1 MSMNVSSYSIKNP
14 LVAILLFVLLT
25 IGGIFGFKQMK
36 VQQFPDIDF
45 PAVVVTVTLPG
56 AAPAQLESDIAKKI
70 ENKLTSI
77 DGVKHIRS
85 SIQTGAATIVTE
97 FVLEKDIQEAV
108 DDVRSAV
115 GEVRGDLPAAAN
127 DPIITKVST
136 SGFPIVTYSVS
147 ADNMSIEDLS
157 WFVDDTIT
165 KRLSDIP
172 GVGSVSRI
180 GGLQREITVAADPIA
195 LSGLQ
200 FSIAQLSNQIAGI
213 QQDSSGGEAEVGK
226 TTQTIRVM
234 GAVERAGE
242 LNTLQIAVPTGGTQ
256 ALGRMAT
263 VTDGAADQSSIAK
276 LDDQTVVAF
285 NIVRSR
291 GASEV
296 EVMAR
301 VDAELA
307 KLQADVSTIE
317 IEKVSDLVTPI
328 SEDYKASLTM
338 LIEGGILAVIVVF
351 LFLRNIR
358 ATIVA
363 AVALPLSV
371 IPTFLGM
378 YLFDFSLNII
388 SLLALSLVVG
398 VLVDDAIVEVENIMR
413 HLRMGKTPYQAA
425 MEAADEIGLA
435 VVATTFTLIA
445 VFLPTAFMGGVVG
458 QFFRQFGWTAAIAIF
473 ASLMVAR
480 LITPMMAAYML
491 RPEKQ
496 QVETQGATMTWYL
509 KVVTWTLHHRSLTM
523 GATLVLFVASLALVK
538 LLPTAFIPDDDFD
551 QTRVSIE
558 MTPDVELADT
568 ERIAALASARILQ
581 LPEVTNIF
589 TSVGEAQATMDSS
602 TSGGGKNKNIASL
615 DIVLVPRADREIKK
629 QVEQKISAILAEVP
643 SARFSV
649 GLSSGGESGYN
660 FSLTSTNPQLLE
672 QTVQQIMSEVR
683 ALPIAGDVTSDRSLP
698 RQELTVIPDRLAMA
712 DFGVTTQDIA
722 TTLRIATVGD
732 YEQRLSKL
740 NLDTRQIP
748 IVVRLPD
755 IAKQNINQLEGLY
768 VPSSRPD
775 GQGVR
780 VGDVAALEFGVG
792 PAQIT
797 RLDRERAISVT
808 IQPGSGELGE
818 LVTAVKSTPTM
829 QNLPPSMTIIEQGQA
844 ENMAELFNGFV
855 IAMSVGI
862 ICIFGVLILL
872 FGKILQPFTILM
884 ALPLS
889 IGGAFVGLVITN
901 SSLSMPSMI
910 GFIMLMGIATKNSI
924 LLVDY
929 ALIAQRLGLPR
940 FEAIIDS
947 CRKRARPIIMTTI
960 AMGAG
965 MLPLVFG
972 WGDADPTFRRP
983 MAAAVLGGLVTSTL
997 LSLVVIPVVYTLM
1010 DDVSGWFTK
1019 WLTPQGKDEPE
1030 STNDTINDTMT
1041 DEPL

>member
-1 MSMNVSSYSIKNP
+1 MSLNVSAYSIKNP
-14 LVAILLFVLLT
+14 LVAILLFILLT
-25 IGGIFGFKQMK
+25 LGGIYGFMKMK
-36 VQQFPDIDF
+36 VQQFPDIDL

-56 AAPAQLESDIAKKI
+56 AAPSQLENDIAKKI

-77 DGVKHIRS
+77 EGIKHIRTTL
-85 SIQTGAATIVTE
+85 QTGAATMVTE

-136 SGFPIVTYSVS
+136 AGFPVVTYSV
-147 ADNMSIEDLS
+147 AAENMNVEDLS
-157 WFVDDTIT
+157 WFVDDTVT

-172 GVGSVSRI
+172 GVSTVSRI
-180 GGLQREITVAADPIA
+180 GGLQREITVAADPIT
-195 LSGLQ
+195 LSGLKL
-200 FSIAQLSNQIAGI
+200 SITQLSNQITGI

-226 TTQTIRVM
+226 TTQTIRVL
-234 GAVERAGE
+234 GAVERASE
-242 LNTLQIAVPTGGTQ
+242 LNDLQVAIPAGGTQ
-256 ALGRMAT
+256 ALGRMAQI
-263 VTDGAADQSSIAK
+263 TDGAADPSSIAK
-276 LDDQTVVAF
+276 LDGQTVVAF
-285 NIVRSR
+285 NITRSR

-296 EVMAR
+296 EVMEL

-307 KLQADVSTIE
+307 KLSADVGNIT
-317 IEKVSDLVTPI
+317 IEKVYDRATPI
-328 SEDYKASLTM
+328 AEDYQASLRM
-338 LIEGGILAVIVVF
+338 LIEGGLLAVVVVF

-378 YLFDFSLNII
+378 YLFGFSLNII
-388 SLLALSLVVG
+388 SLLALSLVIG
-398 VLVDDAIVEVENIMR
+398 VLVDDAIVEVENIIR
-413 HLRMGKTPYQAA
+413 HLRMGKTPYEAA

-445 VFLPTAFMGGVVG
+445 VFLPTAFMGGIVG
-458 QFFRQFGWTAAIAIF
+458 QFFRQFGWTAALSIF

-480 LITPMMAAYML
+480 LITPMMAAYIL
-491 RPEKQ
+491 RPEKKH
-496 QVETQGATMTWYL
+496 VEKQSALMGWYL
-509 KVVTWTLHHRSLTM
+509 KIVAWTLHHRWLTM
-523 GATLVLFVASLALVK
+523 GATLVLFVASLMLVK
-538 LLPTAFIPDDDFD
+538 LLPTSFIPDNDID
-551 QTRVSIE
+551 QTRVAIE
-558 MTPDVELADT
+558 LTPDVALEDT
-568 ERIAALASARILQ
+568 ERVAALASERILAMS
-581 LPEVTNIF
+581 EVTNIF
-589 TSVGEAQATMDSS
+589 TSVGEAQASMDSNS
-602 TSGGGKNKNIASL
+602 SGGKAENIAGL
-615 DIVLVPRADREIKK
+615 DIVLAPRAERGSKQEIER
-629 QVEQKISAILAEVP
+629 QISSLLAEVP
-643 SARFSV
+643 GARFTV

-660 FSLTSTNPQLLE
+660 FSMTSTNPQLLE
-672 QTVQQIMSEVR
+672 QTAQQIMSEIR
-683 ALPIAGDVTSDRSLP
+683 GLPSAGSVTSDRSLP
-698 RQELTVIPDRLAMA
+698 RQELTVTPDRLAMA
-712 DFGVTTQDIA
+712 DKGVTTQDIA
-722 TTLRIATVGD
+722 TTLRVATVGD

-748 IVVRLPD
+748 IVIRLPD
-755 IAKQNINQLEGLY
+755 VAKQNVSQLEGLY
-768 VPSSRPD
+768 VPSSLPA

-780 VGDVAALEFGVG
+780 VGEVASLDFGTG
-792 PAQIT
+792 PAQIS
-797 RLDRERAISVT
+797 RLDRERAISITV
-808 IQPGSGELGE
+808 QPASGELGD
-818 LVTAVKSTPTM
+818 LVQAVKSVPAM
-829 QNLPPSMTIIEQGQA
+829 QQLPPSITIIDQGQA
-844 ENMAELFNGFV
+844 ENMAELFSGFV
-855 IAMSVGI
+855 IAMSVGVV
-862 ICIFGVLILL
+862 CILGVLILL
-872 FGKILQPFTILM
+872 FGRILQPFTILM

-929 ALIAQRLGLPR
+929 ALIAQRRGLAR
-940 FEAIIDS
+940 FEAIIDA

-1010 DDVSGWFTK
+1010 DDLSGWFAK
-1019 WLTPQGKDEPE
+1019 WLVPSGKEQ
-1030 STNDTINDTMT
+1030 TTT
-1041 DEPL
+1041 DSKV

>member
-1 MSMNVSSYSIKNP
+1 MSLNVSAYSIKNP

-25 IGGIFGFKQMK
+25 LGGTYGFMKMK
-36 VQQFPDIDF
+36 VQQFPDIDL

-56 AAPAQLESDIAKKI
+56 AAPSQLENDIAKKI

-77 DGVKHIRS
+77 EGVSHIRTTL
-85 SIQTGAATIVTE
+85 QTGAATMATE

-136 SGFPIVTYSVS
+136 AGFPVVTYSVAS
-147 ADNMSIEDLS
+147 DNMSVEDLS
-157 WFVDDTIT
+157 WFVDDTVT

-172 GVGSVSRI
+172 GVSTVSRV

-195 LSGLQ
+195 LNGLKL
-200 FSIAQLSNQIAGI
+200 SISQLSQQIAGI
-213 QQDSSGGEAEVGK
+213 QQDSSGGEAEVGN
-226 TTQTIRVM
+226 TTQTIRVL
-234 GAVERAGE
+234 GAVERANE
-242 LNTLQIAVPTGGTQ
+242 LNDVQVAVPTGGTQ
-256 ALGRMAT
+256 ALGRMAQI
-263 VTDGAADQSSIAK
+263 TDGAADPSSIAK
-276 LDDQTVVAF
+276 LDGKTVVAF
-285 NIVRSR
+285 NITRSR

-296 EVMAR
+296 DVMGL
-301 VDAELA
+301 VDDELA
-307 KLQADVSTIE
+307 KLTADTGNIS
-317 IEKVSDLVTPI
+317 IEKVYDRATPI
-328 SEDYKASLTM
+328 AEDYEASLRM
-338 LIEGGILAVIVVF
+338 LIEGGILAVVVVF

-378 YLFDFSLNII
+378 YLFGFSLNII
-388 SLLALSLVVG
+388 SLLALSLVIG
-398 VLVDDAIVEVENIMR
+398 VLVDDAIVEVENIIR
-413 HLRMGKTPYQAA
+413 HLRMGKTPYEAA

-445 VFLPTAFMGGVVG
+445 VFLPTAFMGGIVG
-458 QFFRQFGWTAAIAIF
+458 QFFRQFGWTAALSIF

-480 LITPMMAAYML
+480 LITPMMAAYIL
-491 RPEKQ
+491 RPEKNH
-496 QVETQGATMTWYL
+496 VEKQSAMMGYYL
-509 KVVTWTLHHRSLTM
+509 KIVSWTLHHRWLTM
-523 GATLVLFVASLALVK
+523 GATLVLFVASLGLVK
-538 LLPTAFIPDDDFD
+538 LLPTAFIPDNDID
-551 QTRVSIE
+551 QTRVAIE
-558 MTPDVELADT
+558 LTPDVALADT
-568 ERIAALASARILQ
+568 ERVAALASERILAM
-581 LPEVTNIF
+581 PEVTNIF
-589 TSVGEAQATMDSS
+589 TSVGEAQASMGASDG
-602 TSGGGKNKNIASL
+602 GGGKAENIAGL
-615 DIVLVPRADREIKK
+615 DIVLAPRAERGTKQEI
-629 QVEQKISAILAEVP
+629 ERKISKLMAEVP
-643 SARFSV
+643 GARFTV

-672 QTVQQIMSEVR
+672 QTAQKIMTEIRS
-683 ALPIAGDVTSDRSLP
+683 LPSAGAVTSDRSLP
-698 RQELTVIPDRLAMA
+698 RQELTVTPDRLAMA
-712 DFGVTTQDIA
+712 DKGVTTQDIA
-722 TTLRIATVGD
+722 TTLRVATVGD

-755 IAKQNINQLEGLY
+755 VAKQNVSQLEGLY
-768 VPSSRPD
+768 VPSTMSA

-780 VGDVAALEFGVG
+780 VGEVAALNFGTG
-792 PAQIT
+792 PAQIS
-797 RLDRERAISVT
+797 RLDRERAISITV
-808 IQPGSGELGE
+808 QPADGELGD
-818 LVTAVKSTPTM
+818 LVQAVKSVPTM
-829 QNLPPSMTIIEQGQA
+829 QQLPPAITIIDQGQA
-844 ENMAELFNGFV
+844 ENMADLFSGFI
-855 IAMSVGI
+855 IAMSVGVV
-862 ICIFGVLILL
+862 CILGVLILL
-872 FGKILQPFTILM
+872 FGRLLQPFTILM

-929 ALIAQRLGLPR
+929 ALIAQRRGLAR
-940 FEAIIDS
+940 FEAIMDA

-1010 DDVSGWFTK
+1010 DDVSGWFAK
-1019 WLTPQGKDEPE
+1019 WLVPHGKQRD
-1030 STNDTINDTMT
+1030 IK
-1041 DEPL
+1041 

>member
-1 MSMNVSSYSIKNP
+1 MNLNVSSYSIKNP
-14 LVAILLFVLLT
+14 LVAILLFILLT
-25 IGGIFGFKQMK
+25 LGGIYGFMNMK
-36 VQQFPDIDF
+36 VQQFPDIDL

-56 AAPAQLESDIAKKI
+56 AAPSQLENDIAKKI
-70 ENKLTSI
+70 ENRITSI
-77 DGVKHIRS
+77 EGIKHIRTTL
-85 SIQTGAATIVTE
+85 QTGAATIASE

-115 GEVRGDLPAAAN
+115 GEVQGDLPAAAN

-136 SGFPIVTYSVS
+136 AGFPVITYSVA
-147 ADNMSIEDLS
+147 ADNMSVEDLS

-172 GVGSVSRI
+172 GVSSVGRI
-180 GGLQREITVAADPIA
+180 GGLEREITVAADPIA

-200 FSIAQLSNQIAGI
+200 FSIVQLSQQIAGI

-226 TTQTIRVM
+226 TTQTIRVL
-234 GAVERAGE
+234 GAVERADE
-242 LNTLQIAVPTGGTQ
+242 LNDLQITVPTTGTTQ
-256 ALGRMAT
+256 ALGRLAQI
-263 VTDGAADQSSIAK
+263 TDGAADPTSIAK
-276 LDDQTVVAF
+276 LDGKTVVAF
-285 NIVRSR
+285 DITRSR

-296 EVMAR
+296 EVMQL

-307 KLQADVSTIE
+307 KLNAEMSNISV
-317 IEKVSDLVTPI
+317 EKVYDRATPVA
-328 SEDYKASLTM
+328 EDYQASLKM

-351 LFLRNIR
+351 LFLRNVR
-358 ATIVA
+358 ATFVA

-371 IPTFLGM
+371 IPTFLAM

-388 SLLALSLVVG
+388 SLLALSLVIG
-398 VLVDDAIVEVENIMR
+398 VLVDDAIVEVENIIR
-413 HLRMGKTPYQAA
+413 HLRMGKTPYEAA

-473 ASLMVAR
+473 ASLLVAR
-480 LITPMMAAYML
+480 LITPMMAAYIL
-491 RPEKQ
+491 RPEKHR
-496 QVETQGATMTWYL
+496 VEKQSKTMDWYL
-509 KVVTWTLHHRSLTM
+509 KVVSWTLQHRWLTM
-523 GATLVLFVASLALVK
+523 GATLILFIASLTLVK
-538 LLPTAFIPDDDFD
+538 LLPTAFIPDNDID
-551 QTRVSIE
+551 QTRVAIE
-558 MTPDVELADT
+558 LTPDVALEDT
-568 ERIAALASARILQ
+568 ERVAAMASARILAI
-581 LPEVTNIF
+581 PGVTNIF
-589 TSVGEAQATMDSS
+589 TSVGEAQAAMDPNS
-602 TSGGGKNKNIASL
+602 TGGKSDNIGSL
-615 DIVLVPRADREIKK
+615 DIVLAPRAERQSKQEIEREI
-629 QVEQKISAILAEVP
+629 SRLLAEVP
-643 SARFSV
+643 SARFTV
-649 GLSSGGESGYN
+649 GLSSGGETGYN
-660 FSLTSTNPQLLE
+660 FSLTSTNPEVLE
-672 QTVQQIMSEVR
+672 QTAQQIMADIR
-683 ALPIAGDVTSDRSLP
+683 KLPMAGDVTSDRSLP
-698 RQELTVIPDRLAMA
+698 RQELTVTPDRLAMA
-712 DFGVTTQDIA
+712 DLGVTTQDIA

-732 YEQRLSKL
+732 YEQQLSKL

-755 IAKQNINQLEGLY
+755 VAKENVNQLEGLY
-768 VPSSRPD
+768 VPSNNPAA
-775 GQGVR
+775 QGVR
-780 VGDVAALEFGVG
+780 VSEVASLDFGTG
-792 PAQIT
+792 PAQIK
-797 RLDRERAISVT
+797 RLDRERAISITV
-808 IQPGSGELGE
+808 QPGDGELGE
-818 LVTAVKSTPTM
+818 LVQAVKNTTTM
-829 QNLPPSMTIIEQGQA
+829 QNIPSSITIIDQGQA
-844 ENMAELFNGFV
+844 ENMAELFSGFV

-862 ICIFGVLILL
+862 ICILGVLILL
-872 FGKILQPFTILM
+872 FGKLLQPFTILM

-929 ALIAQRLGLPR
+929 AIIAQNRGLAR
-940 FEAIIDS
+940 FDAIIDS

-1010 DDVSGWFTK
+1010 DDVSAWFSK
-1019 WLTPQGKDEPE
+1019 WLVPHGK
-1030 STNDTINDTMT
+1030 
-1041 DEPL
+1041 

>member
-1 MSMNVSSYSIKNP
+1 MSLNVSAYSIKNP
-14 LVAILLFVLLT
+14 LVAILLFILLT
-25 IGGIFGFKQMK
+25 LGGIYGFMKMK
-36 VQQFPDIDF
+36 VQQFPDIDL

-56 AAPAQLESDIAKKI
+56 AAPSQLENDIAKKI

-77 DGVKHIRS
+77 EGIKHIRTTL
-85 SIQTGAATIVTE
+85 QTGAATMVTE

-136 SGFPIVTYSVS
+136 AGFPVVTYSV
-147 ADNMSIEDLS
+147 AAENMNVEDLS
-157 WFVDDTIT
+157 WFVDDTVT

-172 GVGSVSRI
+172 GVSTVSRI
-180 GGLQREITVAADPIA
+180 GGLQREITVAADPIT
-195 LSGLQ
+195 LSGLKL
-200 FSIAQLSNQIAGI
+200 SITQLSNQITGI

-226 TTQTIRVM
+226 TTQTIRVL
-234 GAVERAGE
+234 GAVDRASE
-242 LNTLQIAVPTGGTQ
+242 LNDLQVAIPVGGTQ
-256 ALGRMAT
+256 ALGRMAQI
-263 VTDGAADQSSIAK
+263 TDGAADPSSIAK
-276 LDDQTVVAF
+276 LDGQTVVAF
-285 NIVRSR
+285 NITRSR

-296 EVMAR
+296 EVMEL

-307 KLQADVSTIE
+307 KLSADVGNIT
-317 IEKVSDLVTPI
+317 IEKVYDRATPI
-328 SEDYKASLTM
+328 AEDYQASLRM
-338 LIEGGILAVIVVF
+338 LIEGGLLAVVVVF

-378 YLFDFSLNII
+378 YLFGFSLNII
-388 SLLALSLVVG
+388 SLLALSLVIG
-398 VLVDDAIVEVENIMR
+398 VLVDDAIVEVENIIR
-413 HLRMGKTPYQAA
+413 HLRMGKTPYEAA

-445 VFLPTAFMGGVVG
+445 VFLPTAFMGGIVG
-458 QFFRQFGWTAAIAIF
+458 QFFRQFGWTAALSIF

-480 LITPMMAAYML
+480 LITPMMAAYIL
-491 RPEKQ
+491 RPEKKH
-496 QVETQGATMTWYL
+496 VEKQSALMGWYL
-509 KVVTWTLHHRSLTM
+509 KIVAWTLHHRWLTM
-523 GATLVLFVASLALVK
+523 GATLVLFVASLMLVK
-538 LLPTAFIPDDDFD
+538 LLPTSFIPDNDID
-551 QTRVSIE
+551 QTRVAIE
-558 MTPDVELADT
+558 LTPDVALEDT
-568 ERIAALASARILQ
+568 ERVAALASERILAM
-581 LPEVTNIF
+581 PEVTNIF
-589 TSVGEAQATMDSS
+589 TSVGEAQASMDSNS
-602 TSGGGKNKNIASL
+602 SGGKAENIAGL
-615 DIVLVPRADREIKK
+615 DIVLAPRAERSSKQEIER
-629 QVEQKISAILAEVP
+629 QISSLLAEVP
-643 SARFSV
+643 GARFTV

-660 FSLTSTNPQLLE
+660 FSMTSTNPQLLE
-672 QTVQQIMSEVR
+672 QTAQQIMSEIR
-683 ALPIAGDVTSDRSLP
+683 GLPSAGSVTSDRSLP
-698 RQELTVIPDRLAMA
+698 RQELTVTPDRLAMA
-712 DFGVTTQDIA
+712 DKGVTTQDIA
-722 TTLRIATVGD
+722 TTLRVATVGD

-748 IVVRLPD
+748 IVIRLPD
-755 IAKQNINQLEGLY
+755 VAKQNVSQLEGLY
-768 VPSSRPD
+768 VPSSLPA

-780 VGDVAALEFGVG
+780 VGEVASLDFGTG
-792 PAQIT
+792 PAQIS
-797 RLDRERAISVT
+797 RLDRERAISITV
-808 IQPGSGELGE
+808 QPASGELGD
-818 LVTAVKSTPTM
+818 LVQAVKSVPAM
-829 QNLPPSMTIIEQGQA
+829 QQLPPSITIIDQGQA
-844 ENMAELFNGFV
+844 ENMAELFSGFV
-855 IAMSVGI
+855 IAMSVGVV
-862 ICIFGVLILL
+862 CILGVLILL
-872 FGKILQPFTILM
+872 FGRILQPFTILM

-929 ALIAQRLGLPR
+929 ALIAQRRGLAR
-940 FEAIIDS
+940 FEAIIDA

-1010 DDVSGWFTK
+1010 DDLSGWFAK
-1019 WLTPQGKDEPE
+1019 WLVPSGKEQTT
-1030 STNDTINDTMT
+1030 TNGKV
-1041 DEPL
+1041 

>member
-1 MSMNVSSYSIKNP
+1 MSLNVSAYSIRNP

-25 IGGIFGFKQMK
+25 LGGIYGFMQMK
-36 VQQFPDIDF
+36 VQQFPDIDL

-56 AAPAQLESDIAKKI
+56 AAPSQLENDIAKKI

-77 DGVKHIRS
+77 EGVKHIRTTL
-85 SIQTGAATIVTE
+85 QTGAATMVTE

-136 SGFPIVTYSVS
+136 AGFPVVTYSVAS
-147 ADNMSIEDLS
+147 DNMNVEDLS
-157 WFVDDTIT
+157 WFVDDTVT

-172 GVGSVSRI
+172 GVSTVSRI

-195 LSGLQ
+195 LSGLKYP
-200 FSIAQLSNQIAGI
+200 IAQLSEQITGI

-226 TTQTIRVM
+226 TTQTIRVL
-234 GAVERAGE
+234 GAVERASD
-242 LNTLQIAVPTGGTQ
+242 LNNLQVAVPTGGTQ
-256 ALGRMAT
+256 ALGRMAQI
-263 VTDGAADQSSIAK
+263 TDGAADPSSIAK
-276 LDDQTVVAF
+276 LDGQTVVAF
-285 NIVRSR
+285 NITRSR

-296 EVMAR
+296 EVMEL

-307 KLQADVSTIE
+307 KLSADVGNID
-317 IEKVSDLVTPI
+317 IEKVYDRATPI
-328 SEDYKASLTM
+328 AEDYQASLRM
-338 LIEGGILAVIVVF
+338 LIEGGLLAVVVVF

-358 ATIVA
+358 ATFVA

-378 YLFDFSLNII
+378 YLFGFSLNII
-388 SLLALSLVVG
+388 SLLALSLVIG
-398 VLVDDAIVEVENIMR
+398 VLVDDAIVEVENIIR
-413 HLRMGKTPYQAA
+413 HLRMGKTPYEAA

-445 VFLPTAFMGGVVG
+445 VFLPTAFMGGIVG
-458 QFFRQFGWTAAIAIF
+458 QFFRQFGWTAALSIF

-480 LITPMMAAYML
+480 LITPMMAAYIL
-491 RPEKQ
+491 RPEKKHIEKQ
-496 QVETQGATMTWYL
+496 SAMMDWYL
-509 KVVTWTLHHRSLTM
+509 KVVSWTLHHRWITM
-523 GATLVLFVASLALVK
+523 GATLILFVASLALVK
-538 LLPTAFIPDDDFD
+538 LLPTSFIPDNDID
-551 QTRVSIE
+551 QTRVEIE
-558 MTPDVELADT
+558 LTPDVALEDT
-568 ERIAALASARILQ
+568 ERVAAMASERILAM
-581 LPEVTNIF
+581 PEVSHIF
-589 TSVGEAQATMDSS
+589 TSVGEAQAAMEAS
-602 TSGGGKNKNIASL
+602 SGGKAENIAGL
-615 DIVLVPRADREIKK
+615 DIVLAPRAERASKQEIER
-629 QVEQKISAILAEVP
+629 QISSMLSEVP
-643 SARFSV
+643 GARFTV
-649 GLSSGGESGYN
+649 GLSSGGETGYN
-660 FSLTSTNPQLLE
+660 FSLTSTDPQLLE
-672 QTVQQIMSEVR
+672 HTAQQIMTEIR
-683 ALPIAGDVTSDRSLP
+683 ALPSAGAVTSDRSLP
-698 RQELTVIPDRLAMA
+698 RQELTVTPDRLAMA
-712 DFGVTTQDIA
+712 DKGVTTQDIA
-722 TTLRIATVGD
+722 TTLRVATVGD

-755 IAKQNINQLEGLY
+755 VAKQNVSQLEGLY
-768 VPSSRPD
+768 VPSALPP

-780 VGDVAALEFGVG
+780 VGEVASLNFGTG
-792 PAQIT
+792 PAQIS
-797 RLDRERAISVT
+797 RLDRERAISITV
-808 IQPGSGELGE
+808 QPANGELGD
-818 LVTAVKSTPTM
+818 LVQAVKAI
-829 QNLPPSMTIIEQGQA
+829 PSMQQLPASITIIDQGQA
-844 ENMAELFNGFV
+844 ENMAELFSGFV
-855 IAMSVGI
+855 IAMSVGVV
-862 ICIFGVLILL
+862 CILGVLILL
-872 FGKILQPFTILM
+872 FGRILQPFTILM

-889 IGGAFVGLVITN
+889 IGGAFVGLVITK

-929 ALIAQRLGLPR
+929 ALIAQRRGLAR
-940 FEAIIDS
+940 FDAIIDS

-1010 DDVSGWFTK
+1010 DDLSGWFGK
-1019 WLTPQGKDEPE
+1019 WLIPHGKEKE
-1030 STNDTINDTMT
+1030 SVVIGK
-1041 DEPL
+1041 

>member
-1 MSMNVSSYSIKNP
+1 MSLNVSAYSIKNP

-25 IGGIFGFKQMK
+25 LGGIYGLMQMK
-36 VQQFPDIDF
+36 VQQFPDIDL

-56 AAPAQLESDIAKKI
+56 AAPSQLESDIAKKI
-70 ENKLTSI
+70 ENRITSI
-77 DGVKHIRS
+77 EGVKHIRTTL
-85 SIQTGAATIVTE
+85 QTGVATIASE

-115 GEVRGDLPAAAN
+115 GEVQGDLPAAAN

-136 SGFPIVTYSVS
+136 SGFPVVTYSV
-147 ADNMSIEDLS
+147 AANNMSVEDLS

-172 GVGSVSRI
+172 GVSTVSRI
-180 GGLQREITVAADPIA
+180 GGLEREITVAADPIT

-200 FSIAQLSNQIAGI
+200 FSITQLSQQLAGI
-213 QQDSSGGEAEVGK
+213 QQDSSGGEAEVGN
-226 TTQTIRVM
+226 TTQTIRVL
-234 GAVERAGE
+234 GAVERASG
-242 LNTLQIAVPTGGTQ
+242 LNDIQIAVPTGGTQ
-256 ALGRMAT
+256 ALGRMAQ
-263 VTDGAADQSSIAK
+263 VTDGAADPSSIAS
-276 LDDQTVVAF
+276 LDGEAVVAF
-285 NIVRSR
+285 NITRSR

-296 EVMAR
+296 EVMEQ
-301 VDAELA
+301 VDKELA
-307 KLQADVSTIE
+307 GLTAEMGTIQVN
-317 IEKVSDLVTPI
+317 KVYDRATPVAQ
-328 SEDYKASLTM
+328 DYDASIKM
-338 LIEGGILAVIVVF
+338 LIEGGVLAVIVVF

-371 IPTFLGM
+371 VPTFLAM

-388 SLLALSLVVG
+388 SLLALSLVIG
-398 VLVDDAIVEVENIMR
+398 VLVDDAIVEVENIIR
-413 HLRMGKTPYQAA
+413 HLRMGKTPYEAA

-458 QFFRQFGWTAAIAIF
+458 QFFRQFGWTAALAIF
-473 ASLMVAR
+473 ASLLVAR
-480 LITPMMAAYML
+480 LITPMMAAYIL

-496 QVETQGATMTWYL
+496 QVEKQSKLMTGYL
-509 KVVTWTLHHRSLTM
+509 KLVAWTLHHRWITM
-523 GATLVLFVASLALVK
+523 GATLVLFVASLGLVK
-538 LLPTAFIPDDDFD
+538 LLPTAFIPDNDID
-551 QTRVSIE
+551 QTRVAIE
-558 MTPDVELADT
+558 MTPDVALEDT
-568 ERIAALASARILQ
+568 ERVAALASARILA
-581 LPEVTNIF
+581 LPEVTDIF
-589 TSVGEAQATMDSS
+589 TAVGDAQQDMGPNSS
-602 TSGGGKNKNIASL
+602 SNSGRAENVASL
-615 DIVLVPRADREIKK
+615 DIVLAPRAERVTK
-629 QVEQKISAILAEVP
+629 QEVEQKINRILSEVP
-643 SARFSV
+643 SARFTV
-649 GLSSGGESGYN
+649 GLSSGGETGYN
-660 FSLTSTNPQLLE
+660 FSLTSTNPEVLE
-672 QTVQQIMSEVR
+672 QTAQQIMSEIR
-683 ALPIAGDVTSDRSLP
+683 ALPGVGAVTSDRSLP
-698 RQELTVIPDRLAMA
+698 RQELTVTPDRLAMA
-712 DFGVTTQDIA
+712 DKGVTTQDIA

-732 YEQRLSKL
+732 YEQSLSKL

-755 IAKQNINQLEGLY
+755 IAKQNVSQLEGLY
-768 VPSSRPD
+768 IPSTNAV

-780 VGDVAALEFGVG
+780 VGDVARLDFGTG
-792 PAQIT
+792 PAQIK
-797 RLDRERAISVT
+797 RLDRERSIGIIV
-808 IQPGSGELGE
+808 QPGTTELGE
-818 LVTAVKSTPTM
+818 LVQAVKNTQAM
-829 QNLPPSMTIIEQGQA
+829 QNLPSSITVIDQGQA
-844 ENMAELFNGFV
+844 ENMAELFSGFI

-862 ICIFGVLILL
+862 ICILGVLILL
-872 FGKILQPFTILM
+872 FGRLLQPFTILM

-889 IGGAFVGLVITN
+889 IGGAFVGLVITG

-929 ALIAQRLGLPR
+929 AIIAQNLGLPR
-940 FEAIIDS
+940 FEAIVDS

-1010 DDVSGWFTK
+1010 DDLSNWFAK
-1019 WLTPQGKDEPE
+1019 WLVPSGKKPAVIDK
-1030 STNDTINDTMT
+1030 DV
-1041 DEPL
+1041 

>member
-1 MSMNVSSYSIKNP
+1 MSLNVSAYSIKNP

-25 IGGIFGFKQMK
+25 LGGIYGFMKMK
-36 VQQFPDIDF
+36 VQQFPDIDL

-56 AAPAQLESDIAKKI
+56 AAPSQLENDIAKKI

-77 DGVKHIRS
+77 EGVSHIRTTL
-85 SIQTGAATIVTE
+85 QTGAATIATE
-97 FVLEKDIQEAV
+97 FTLEKDIQEAV

-136 SGFPIVTYSVS
+136 AGFPVVTYSV
-147 ADNMSIEDLS
+147 AAENMSVEDLS
-157 WFVDDTIT
+157 WFVDDTVT

-172 GVGSVSRI
+172 GVSTVSRV

-195 LSGLQ
+195 LSGLK
-200 FSIAQLSNQIAGI
+200 FSISQLSQQIAGI
-213 QQDSSGGEAEVGK
+213 QQDSSGGEAEVGN
-226 TTQTIRVM
+226 TTQTIRVL
-234 GAVERAGE
+234 GAVERANE
-242 LNTLQIAVPTGGTQ
+242 LNDLQVAVPTGGTQ
-256 ALGRMAT
+256 ALGRMAKI
-263 VTDGAADQSSIAK
+263 TDGAADPSSIAK
-276 LDDQTVVAF
+276 LDGQTVVAF
-285 NIVRSR
+285 NITRSR

-296 EVMAR
+296 DVMEL
-301 VDAELA
+301 VDEELA
-307 KLQADVSTIE
+307 KLTTDVGNIS
-317 IEKVSDLVTPI
+317 IEKVYDRATPI
-328 SEDYKASLTM
+328 AEDYEASLRM
-338 LIEGGILAVIVVF
+338 LIEGGLLAVVVVF

-378 YLFDFSLNII
+378 YLFGFSLNII
-388 SLLALSLVVG
+388 SLLALSLVIG
-398 VLVDDAIVEVENIMR
+398 VLVDDAIVEVENIIR
-413 HLRMGKTPYQAA
+413 HLRMGKTPYEAA

-445 VFLPTAFMGGVVG
+445 VFLPTAFMGGIVG
-458 QFFRQFGWTAAIAIF
+458 QFFRQFGWTAALSIF

-480 LITPMMAAYML
+480 LITPMMAAYIL
-491 RPEKQ
+491 RPEKKH
-496 QVETQGATMTWYL
+496 VEKQSAMMKYYL
-509 KVVTWTLHHRSLTM
+509 KIVSWTLHHRWITM

-538 LLPTAFIPDDDFD
+538 LLPTSFIPDNDID
-551 QTRVSIE
+551 QTRVAIE
-558 MTPDVELADT
+558 LTPDVSLADT
-568 ERIAALASARILQ
+568 ERVAALASARILAM
-581 LPEVTNIF
+581 PEVTNIF
-589 TSVGEAQATMDSS
+589 TSVGEAQASMGASDG
-602 TSGGGKNKNIASL
+602 GGGKAENIAGL
-615 DIVLVPRADREIKK
+615 DIVLAPRAERGTKQEI
-629 QVEQKISAILAEVP
+629 ERKISKLMTEVP
-643 SARFSV
+643 GARFTV

-672 QTVQQIMSEVR
+672 QTAQKIMSEIR
-683 ALPIAGDVTSDRSLP
+683 GLPSAGAVTSDRSLP
-698 RQELTVIPDRLAMA
+698 RQELTVTPDRLAMA
-712 DFGVTTQDIA
+712 DKGVTTQDIA
-722 TTLRIATVGD
+722 TTLRVATVGD
-732 YEQRLSKL
+732 YEQQLSKL
-740 NLDTRQIP
+740 NLDTRQVP

-755 IAKQNINQLEGLY
+755 VAKQNVSQLEGLY
-768 VPSSRPD
+768 VPSTMPV

-780 VGDVAALEFGVG
+780 VGEVATLDFGTG
-792 PAQIT
+792 PAQIS
-797 RLDRERAISVT
+797 RLDRERAISITV
-808 IQPGSGELGE
+808 QPASGELGD
-818 LVTAVKSTPTM
+818 LVQAVKAVPTM
-829 QNLPPSMTIIEQGQA
+829 QQLPPSITIIDQGQA
-844 ENMAELFNGFV
+844 ENMADLFSGFI
-855 IAMSVGI
+855 IAMSVGVV
-862 ICIFGVLILL
+862 CILGVLILL
-872 FGKILQPFTILM
+872 FGRLLQPFTILM

-929 ALIAQRLGLPR
+929 ALIAQRRGLAR
-940 FEAIIDS
+940 FEAIVDA

-1010 DDVSGWFTK
+1010 DDLSGWFAK
-1019 WLTPQGKDEPE
+1019 WLAPHGKPSD
-1030 STNDTINDTMT
+1030 
-1041 DEPL
+1041 L

>member
-1 MSMNVSSYSIKNP
+1 MNMNVSTYSIKNP

-25 IGGIFGFKQMK
+25 FGGLFGFQQMK
-36 VQQFPDIDF
+36 VQQFPDIDL

-56 AAPAQLESDIAKKI
+56 AAPSQLENDVAKKI
-70 ENKLTSI
+70 ENRLTNI
-77 DGVKHIRS
+77 EGIKHIRTTL
-85 SIQTGAATIVTE
+85 QTGAATIATE
-97 FVLEKDIQEAV
+97 FVLEKDIQEAM

-136 SGFPIVTYSVS
+136 AGFPVVTYSVIGN
-147 ADNMSIEDLS
+147 NMSVEDLS

-165 KRLSDIP
+165 KRLSDIQ
-172 GVGSVSRI
+172 GVSAISRI
-180 GGLQREITVAADPIA
+180 GGLEREITVAADPIV

-200 FSIAQLSNQIAGI
+200 LSIPQLSQQIAGI
-213 QQDSSGGEAEVGK
+213 QQDSAGGEAEVGT
-226 TTQTIRVM
+226 TTQTIRVL
-234 GAVERAGE
+234 GAVERARE
-242 LNTLQIAVPTGGTQ
+242 LNDLQIAVPTGGTQ
-256 ALGRMAT
+256 ALGRMAE
-263 VTDGAADQSSIAK
+263 VTDGAADPSSVAK
-276 LDDQTVVAF
+276 LDGKTVVAF
-285 NIVRSR
+285 NITRSR

-296 EVMAR
+296 EVTKR
-301 VDAELA
+301 VDAALA
-307 KLQADVSTIE
+307 QLSAEMSNIE
-317 IEKVSDLVTPI
+317 VEKVYDRATPVE
-328 SEDYKASLTM
+328 EDYESSLRM
-338 LIEGGILAVIVVF
+338 LIEGGILAVVVVF

-388 SLLALSLVVG
+388 SLLALSLVIG
-398 VLVDDAIVEVENIMR
+398 VLVDDAIVEVENIIR
-413 HLRMGKTPYQAA
+413 HLRMGKTPYEAA

-435 VVATTFTLIA
+435 VIATTFTLIA

-458 QFFRQFGWTAAIAIF
+458 QFFRQFGWTAAMAIF
-473 ASLMVAR
+473 ASLLVAR
-480 LITPMMAAYML
+480 LITPMMAAYIL
-491 RPEKQ
+491 RPEKHR
-496 QVETQGATMTWYL
+496 VEKQSALMTWYL
-509 KVVTWTLHHRSLTM
+509 KIVSWTLHHRWLTM
-523 GATLVLFVASLALVK
+523 GATLLLFVGSLALVQ
-538 LLPTAFIPDDDFD
+538 LLPTSFIPDNDID
-551 QTRVSIE
+551 QTRVGIE
-558 MTPDVELADT
+558 LTPDVELEDT
-568 ERIAALASARILQ
+568 ERVTALARERILA
-581 LPEVTNIF
+581 LPEVAHVF
-589 TSVGEAQATMDSS
+589 SSVGQAQEAMGPNSS
-602 TSGGGKNKNIASL
+602 SGSGGAKNIASL
-615 DIVLVPRADREIKK
+615 DIVLTPRAERISKKEI
-629 QVEQKISAILAEVP
+629 EQHISAILTEVP
-643 SARFSV
+643 SARFTV
-649 GLSSGGESGYN
+649 GLSSGGETGYS
-660 FSLTSTNPQLLE
+660 FSLTSTNPQVLE
-672 QTVQQIMSEVR
+672 QTAQQIMTDIR
-683 ALPIAGDVTSDRSLP
+683 ALPIAGAVTSDRSLP
-698 RQELTVIPDRLAMA
+698 QQELTVTPDRLAMA
-712 DFGVTTQDIA
+712 DKGVTTQDIA

-755 IAKQNINQLEGLY
+755 VAKQNVNQLEGLY
-768 VPSSRPD
+768 VPSIRPA

-780 VGDVAALEFGVG
+780 VGEVADLNFGTG
-792 PAQIT
+792 PAKIS
-797 RLDRERAISVT
+797 RLDRERSIT
-808 IQPGSGELGE
+808 ITVQPGAGELGE
-818 LVTAVKSTPTM
+818 LVNAVKNTPTM
-829 QNLPPSMTIIEQGQA
+829 QQLPASITMIAQGQA
-844 ENMAELFNGFV
+844 ENMAELFSGFV

-862 ICIFGVLILL
+862 ICILGVLILL

-889 IGGAFVGLVITN
+889 IGGAFVGLVITG

-929 ALIAQRLGLPR
+929 AIIAQNRGLAR
-940 FEAIIDS
+940 FDAIIDA

-1010 DDVSGWFTK
+1010 DDLSGWFAK
-1019 WLTPQGKDEPE
+1019 WLTPHGKD
-1030 STNDTINDTMT
+1030 NDSPAADKI
-1041 DEPL
+1041 

>member
-1 MSMNVSSYSIKNP
+1 MNINVSSYSIRNP

-25 IGGIFGFKQMK
+25 LGGLFGFRQMK
-36 VQQFPDIDF
+36 VQQFPDIDL
-45 PAVVVTVTLPG
+45 PAVVVTVVLPG
-56 AAPAQLESDIAKKI
+56 AAPAQLENDIAKKI
-70 ENKLTSI
+70 ENQLTSI
-77 DGVKHIRS
+77 NGIKHIRTTL
-85 SIQTGAATIVTE
+85 QTGAATIATE
-97 FVLEKDIQEAV
+97 FVLDKDIQEAV

-127 DPIITKVST
+127 DPIITKVSI
-136 SGFPIVTYSVS
+136 SGFPVVTYSVS
-147 ADNMSIEDLS
+147 ADNMSVEDLS

-165 KRLSDIP
+165 KRLSDVP

-180 GGLQREITVAADPIA
+180 GGLEREITIAADPIA

-200 FSIAQLSNQIAGI
+200 FSIAQLSQQISGI

-226 TTQTIRVM
+226 TTQTIRVL
-234 GAVERAGE
+234 GAVERARE
-242 LNTLQIAVPTGGTQ
+242 LNDLQIAVPTGGTQ
-256 ALGRMAT
+256 ALGRMAEI
-263 VTDGAADQSSIAK
+263 TDGAADPNSIAK
-276 LDDQTVVAF
+276 LDGETVVAF
-285 NIVRSR
+285 NITRSR

-296 EVMAR
+296 EVTKL
-301 VDAELA
+301 VDVELERLGVDMSNI
-307 KLQADVSTIE
+307 K
-317 IEKVSDLVTPI
+317 IEKVYDRATPVA
-328 SEDYKASLTM
+328 EDYEASLRM

-358 ATIVA
+358 ATIVT
-363 AVALPLSV
+363 AVALPLSI

-388 SLLALSLVVG
+388 SLLALSLVIG

-445 VFLPTAFMGGVVG
+445 VFLPTAFMGGIVG
-458 QFFRQFGWTAAIAIF
+458 QFFRQFGWTAALAIF

-480 LITPMMAAYML
+480 LITPMMAAYIL
-491 RPEKQ
+491 RPEKKH
-496 QVETQGATMTWYL
+496 VEKQSATMTWYL
-509 KVVTWTLHHRSLTM
+509 KLVSWTLHHRWLTM
-523 GATLVLFVASLALVK
+523 AATVVMFIASLALVK
-538 LLPTAFIPDDDFD
+538 LLPTGFIPDNDID
-551 QTRVSIE
+551 QTRVEIE
-558 MTPDVELADT
+558 LTPDVELADT
-568 ERIAALASARILQ
+568 ERVAALASERILAM
-581 LPEVTNIF
+581 PEVMHIF
-589 TSVGEAQATMDSS
+589 TSVGEGQVSMGSS
-602 TSGGGKNKNIASL
+602 SSGGKVKNIAGL
-615 DIVLVPRADREIKK
+615 DIVLAPRAERDSK
-629 QVEQKISAILAEVP
+629 QQIEQRISAILAEVP
-643 SARFSV
+643 SARFTV
-649 GLSSGGESGYN
+649 GLSSGGETGYN
-660 FSLTSTNPQLLE
+660 FSLTSTSPEVLE
-672 QTVQQIMSEVR
+672 QTVQQIMADIR
-683 ALPIAGDVTSDRSLP
+683 ALPEVGDVTSDRSLP
-698 RQELTVIPDRLAMA
+698 RQELTVTPNRLAMA
-712 DFGVTTQDIA
+712 DKGVTTQDIA

-732 YEQRLSKL
+732 YEQSLSKL

-755 IAKQNINQLEGLY
+755 VAKQSVNQLEGLY
-768 VPSSRPD
+768 VPSARPA

-780 VGDVAALEFGVG
+780 VGDVADLNFGTG
-792 PAQIT
+792 PAQIS
-797 RLDRERAISVT
+797 RLDRERAISITV
-808 IQPGSGELGE
+808 QPAKGELGE
-818 LVTAVKSTPTM
+818 LVKAVKNTPTM
-829 QNLPPSMTIIEQGQA
+829 QSLPASITIIEQGQA
-844 ENMAELFNGFV
+844 ENMAELFSGFV

-862 ICIFGVLILL
+862 ICILGVLILL
-872 FGKILQPFTILM
+872 FGKLLQPFTILM

-929 ALIAQRLGLPR
+929 ALMAQRRGLAR
-940 FEAIIDS
+940 FDAIIDA

-997 LSLVVIPVVYTLM
+997 LSLVVIPVFYTLM
-1010 DDVSGWFTK
+1010 DDVSVWFAK
-1019 WLTPQGKDEPE
+1019 WLAPHGKEEDVSEVIATE
-1030 STNDTINDTMT
+1030 NDG
-1041 DEPL
+1041 L

>member
-1 MSMNVSSYSIKNP
+1 MSLNVSAYSIKNP

-25 IGGIFGFKQMK
+25 LGGIYGFMKMK
-36 VQQFPDIDF
+36 VQQFPDIDL

-56 AAPAQLESDIAKKI
+56 AAPAQLENDIAKKV

-77 DGVKHIRS
+77 EGVKHIRTTL
-85 SIQTGAATIVTE
+85 QTGAATMVTE

-136 SGFPIVTYSVS
+136 AGFPVVTYSVAS
-147 ADNMSIEDLS
+147 ENMNVEDLS
-157 WFVDDTIT
+157 WFVDDTVT

-172 GVGSVSRI
+172 GVSTVSRI

-195 LSGLQ
+195 LSGLT
-200 FSIAQLSNQIAGI
+200 FPITQLSQQIAGI

-226 TTQTIRVM
+226 TTQTIRVL
-234 GAVERAGE
+234 GAVERASE
-242 LNTLQIAVPTGGTQ
+242 LNDLQVAVPTGGTQ
-256 ALGRMAT
+256 ALGRMAQI
-263 VTDGAADQSSIAK
+263 TDGAADPSSIAK
-276 LDDQTVVAF
+276 LNGQTVVAF
-285 NIVRSR
+285 NITRSR

-296 EVMAR
+296 EVMEL

-307 KLQADVSTIE
+307 KLTVDVGNIS
-317 IEKVSDLVTPI
+317 IEKVYDRATPI
-328 SEDYKASLTM
+328 AEDYQASLRM
-338 LIEGGILAVIVVF
+338 LIEGGLLAVVVVF

-378 YLFDFSLNII
+378 YLFGFSLNII
-388 SLLALSLVVG
+388 SLLALSLVIG
-398 VLVDDAIVEVENIMR
+398 VLVDDAIVEVENIIR
-413 HLRMGKTPYQAA
+413 HLRMGKTPYEAA

-445 VFLPTAFMGGVVG
+445 VFLPTAFMGGIVG
-458 QFFRQFGWTAAIAIF
+458 QFFRQFGWTAALSIF

-480 LITPMMAAYML
+480 LITPMMAAYIL
-491 RPEKQ
+491 RPEKKH
-496 QVETQGATMTWYL
+496 VEKQSALMDWYL
-509 KVVTWTLHHRSLTM
+509 KIVAWTLHHRWLTM
-523 GATLVLFVASLALVK
+523 GATLILFVASLTLVK
-538 LLPTAFIPDDDFD
+538 LLPTSFIPDNDID
-551 QTRVSIE
+551 QTRVAIE
-558 MTPDVELADT
+558 LTPDVALEDT
-568 ERIAALASARILQ
+568 ERVAALASARILAM
-581 LPEVTNIF
+581 PEVTNIF
-589 TSVGEAQATMDSS
+589 TSVGEAQATMDSTS
-602 TSGGGKNKNIASL
+602 SGGKAENIAGL
-615 DIVLVPRADREIKK
+615 DIVLAPRAERGTKQEI
-629 QVEQKISAILAEVP
+629 ERKISRLLAEVP
-643 SARFSV
+643 GARFTV

-660 FSLTSTNPQLLE
+660 FSMTSTNPQLLE
-672 QTVQQIMSEVR
+672 QTAQQIMSEIR
-683 ALPIAGDVTSDRSLP
+683 SLPSAGSVTSDRSLP
-698 RQELTVIPDRLAMA
+698 RQELTVTPDRLAMA
-712 DFGVTTQDIA
+712 DKGVTTQDIA
-722 TTLRIATVGD
+722 TTLRVATVGD

-748 IVVRLPD
+748 IVIRLPD
-755 IAKQNINQLEGLY
+755 VAKQNVSQLEGLY
-768 VPSSRPD
+768 VPSSLPA

-780 VGDVAALEFGVG
+780 VGEVASLDFGTG
-792 PAQIT
+792 PAQIS
-797 RLDRERAISVT
+797 RLDRERAISITV
-808 IQPGSGELGE
+808 QPANGELGD
-818 LVTAVKSTPTM
+818 LVQAVKAVPAM
-829 QNLPPSMTIIEQGQA
+829 QKLPPSITIIDQGQA
-844 ENMAELFNGFV
+844 ENMADLFSGFV
-855 IAMSVGI
+855 IAMSVGVV
-862 ICIFGVLILL
+862 CILGVLILL
-872 FGKILQPFTILM
+872 FGRILQPFTILM

-929 ALIAQRLGLPR
+929 ALIAQRRGLAR
-940 FEAIIDS
+940 FEAIIDA

-1010 DDVSGWFTK
+1010 DDVSGWFAK
-1019 WLTPQGKDEPE
+1019 WLTPHGKPE
-1030 STNDTINDTMT
+1030 TVS
-1041 DEPL
+1041 EEK

>member
-1 MSMNVSSYSIKNP
+1 MSLNVSAYSIKNP

-25 IGGIFGFKQMK
+25 LGGIYGFMQMK
-36 VQQFPDIDF
+36 VQQFPDIDL

-56 AAPAQLESDIAKKI
+56 AAPSQLENDIAKKV

-77 DGVKHIRS
+77 EGVKHIRTTL
-85 SIQTGAATIVTE
+85 QTGAATMVAE

-136 SGFPIVTYSVS
+136 SGFPVVTYSV
-147 ADNMSIEDLS
+147 AAENMNVEDLS
-157 WFVDDTIT
+157 WFVDDTVT

-172 GVGSVSRI
+172 GVSTVSRI
-180 GGLQREITVAADPIA
+180 GGLQREITVAADPIT
-195 LSGLQ
+195 LSGLKL
-200 FSIAQLSNQIAGI
+200 SIIQLSNQITGI

-226 TTQTIRVM
+226 TTQTIRVL
-234 GAVERAGE
+234 GAVERSSE
-242 LNTLQIAVPTGGTQ
+242 LNNLQIAVPTGGTQ
-256 ALGRMAT
+256 ALGRMAQI
-263 VTDGAADQSSIAK
+263 TDGAADPSSIAK
-276 LDDQTVVAF
+276 LDGQTVVAF
-285 NIVRSR
+285 NITRSR

-296 EVMAR
+296 EVMEL

-307 KLQADVSTIE
+307 KLSADVGNIS
-317 IEKVSDLVTPI
+317 IEKVYDRATPVA
-328 SEDYKASLTM
+328 EDYQASLRM
-338 LIEGGILAVIVVF
+338 LIEGGLLAVVVVF

-358 ATIVA
+358 ATFVA

-378 YLFDFSLNII
+378 YLFGFSLNII
-388 SLLALSLVVG
+388 SLLALSLVIG
-398 VLVDDAIVEVENIMR
+398 VLVDDAIVEVENIIR
-413 HLRMGKTPYQAA
+413 HLRMGKTPYEAA

-445 VFLPTAFMGGVVG
+445 VFLPTAFMGGIVG
-458 QFFRQFGWTAAIAIF
+458 QFFRQFGWTAALSIF

-480 LITPMMAAYML
+480 LITPMMAAYIL
-491 RPEKQ
+491 KPEKKH
-496 QVETQGATMTWYL
+496 VEKQSALMDWYL
-509 KVVTWTLHHRSLTM
+509 KVVSWTLDHRWITM

-538 LLPTAFIPDDDFD
+538 LLPTSFIPDNDID
-551 QTRVSIE
+551 QTRVAIE
-558 MTPDVELADT
+558 LTPDVALADT
-568 ERIAALASARILQ
+568 ERVAALASERILAM
-581 LPEVTNIF
+581 PEVTNIF
-589 TSVGEAQATMDSS
+589 TSVGEAQATMDSNS
-602 TSGGGKNKNIASL
+602 SGGKAENIAGL
-615 DIVLVPRADREIKK
+615 DIVLAPRAERSSKQEIEREM
-629 QVEQKISAILAEVP
+629 STILAEVP
-643 SARFSV
+643 GARFTV
-649 GLSSGGESGYN
+649 GLSSGGETGYN
-660 FSLTSTNPQLLE
+660 FSLTSTDPQLLE
-672 QTVQQIMSEVR
+672 QTVQQMMSEIR
-683 ALPIAGDVTSDRSLP
+683 ELPSAGAVTSDRSLP
-698 RQELTVIPDRLAMA
+698 RQELTVTPNRLAMA
-712 DFGVTTQDIA
+712 DKGVTTQDIA
-722 TTLRIATVGD
+722 TTLRVATVGD

-755 IAKQNINQLEGLY
+755 IAKQNVSQLEGLY
-768 VPSSRPD
+768 VPSALPA

-780 VGDVAALEFGVG
+780 VGEVATLDFGTG
-792 PAQIT
+792 PAQIS
-797 RLDRERAISVT
+797 RLDRERAISITV
-808 IQPGSGELGE
+808 QPANGELGD
-818 LVTAVKSTPTM
+818 LVQAVKSI
-829 QNLPPSMTIIEQGQA
+829 PSMQQLPASITIIDQGQA
-844 ENMAELFNGFV
+844 ENMAELFSGFV
-855 IAMSVGI
+855 IAMSVGVV
-862 ICIFGVLILL
+862 CILGVLILL
-872 FGKILQPFTILM
+872 FGRILQPFTILM

-929 ALIAQRLGLPR
+929 ALIAQRRGLTR
-940 FEAIIDS
+940 FEAIIDA

-1010 DDVSGWFTK
+1010 DDLSGWFSK
-1019 WLTPQGKDEPE
+1019 WLKPQGKGH
-1030 STNDTINDTMT
+1030 STTNQ
-1041 DEPL
+1041 

>member
-1 MSMNVSSYSIKNP
+1 MSLNVSAYSIKNP

-25 IGGIFGFKQMK
+25 LGGIYGFMQMK
-36 VQQFPDIDF
+36 VQQFPDIDL

-56 AAPAQLESDIAKKI
+56 AAPSQLENDIAKKV

-77 DGVKHIRS
+77 EGVKHIRTTL
-85 SIQTGAATIVTE
+85 QTGAATMVTE

-127 DPIITKVST
+127 DPIVTKVST
-136 SGFPIVTYSVS
+136 SGFPVVTYSV
-147 ADNMSIEDLS
+147 AAENMNVEDLS
-157 WFVDDTIT
+157 WFVDDTVT

-172 GVGSVSRI
+172 GVSTVSRI
-180 GGLQREITVAADPIA
+180 GGLQREITVAADPIT
-195 LSGLQ
+195 LSGLKL
-200 FSIAQLSNQIAGI
+200 SIIQLSNQITGI

-226 TTQTIRVM
+226 TTQTIRVL
-234 GAVERAGE
+234 GAVERSSE
-242 LNTLQIAVPTGGTQ
+242 LNNLQIAVPTGGTQ
-256 ALGRMAT
+256 ALGRMAQI
-263 VTDGAADQSSIAK
+263 TDGAADPSSIAK
-276 LDDQTVVAF
+276 LDGQTVVAF
-285 NIVRSR
+285 NITRSR

-296 EVMAR
+296 EVMDL
-301 VDAELA
+301 VDAELT
-307 KLQADVSTIE
+307 KLSADVGNIS
-317 IEKVSDLVTPI
+317 IEKVYDRATPVA
-328 SEDYKASLTM
+328 EDYQASLRM
-338 LIEGGILAVIVVF
+338 LIEGGLLAVVVVF

-358 ATIVA
+358 ATFVA

-378 YLFDFSLNII
+378 YLFGFSLNII
-388 SLLALSLVVG
+388 SLLALSLVIG
-398 VLVDDAIVEVENIMR
+398 VLVDDAIVEVENIIR
-413 HLRMGKTPYQAA
+413 HLRMGKTPYEAA

-445 VFLPTAFMGGVVG
+445 VFLPTAFMGGIVG
-458 QFFRQFGWTAAIAIF
+458 QFFRQFGWTAALSIF

-480 LITPMMAAYML
+480 LITPMMAAYIL
-491 RPEKQ
+491 KPEKKH
-496 QVETQGATMTWYL
+496 VEKQSALMDWYL
-509 KVVTWTLHHRSLTM
+509 KVVSWTLDHRWITI

-538 LLPTAFIPDDDFD
+538 LLPTSFIPDNDID
-551 QTRVSIE
+551 QTRVAIE
-558 MTPDVELADT
+558 LTPDVALADT
-568 ERIAALASARILQ
+568 ERVAALASERILAM
-581 LPEVTNIF
+581 PEVTNIF

-602 TSGGGKNKNIASL
+602 SSGGKAENIAGL
-615 DIVLVPRADREIKK
+615 DIVLAPRAERGSKQEIERKM
-629 QVEQKISAILAEVP
+629 STILAEVP
-643 SARFSV
+643 GARFTV
-649 GLSSGGESGYN
+649 GLSSGGETGYN
-660 FSLTSTNPQLLE
+660 FSLTSTDPQLLE
-672 QTVQQIMSEVR
+672 QTVQQMMLEIRE
-683 ALPIAGDVTSDRSLP
+683 LPSAGAVTSDRSLP
-698 RQELTVIPDRLAMA
+698 RQELTVTPNRLAMA
-712 DFGVTTQDIA
+712 DKGVTTQDIA
-722 TTLRIATVGD
+722 TTLRVATVGD

-755 IAKQNINQLEGLY
+755 IAKQNVSQLEGLY
-768 VPSSRPD
+768 VPSALPA

-780 VGDVAALEFGVG
+780 VGEVATLDFGTG
-792 PAQIT
+792 PAQIS
-797 RLDRERAISVT
+797 RLDRERAISITV
-808 IQPGSGELGE
+808 QPANGELGD
-818 LVTAVKSTPTM
+818 LVQAVKSI
-829 QNLPPSMTIIEQGQA
+829 PSMQQLPASITIIDQGQA
-844 ENMAELFNGFV
+844 ENMAELFSGFV
-855 IAMSVGI
+855 IAMSVGVV
-862 ICIFGVLILL
+862 CILGVLILL
-872 FGKILQPFTILM
+872 FGRILQPFTILM

-929 ALIAQRLGLPR
+929 ALIAQRRGLTR
-940 FEAIIDS
+940 FEAIIDA

-1010 DDVSGWFTK
+1010 DDLSGWFSK
-1019 WLTPQGKDEPE
+1019 WLKPQGKGH
-1030 STNDTINDTMT
+1030 STTNQ
-1041 DEPL
+1041 

>member
-1 MSMNVSSYSIKNP
+1 MSLNVSAYSIKNP

-25 IGGIFGFKQMK
+25 LGGIYGFMQMK
-36 VQQFPDIDF
+36 VQQFPDIDL

-56 AAPAQLESDIAKKI
+56 AAPSQLENDIAKKV

-77 DGVKHIRS
+77 EGVKHIRTTL
-85 SIQTGAATIVTE
+85 QTGAATMVTE

-136 SGFPIVTYSVS
+136 SGFPVVTYSV
-147 ADNMSIEDLS
+147 AAENMNVEDLS
-157 WFVDDTIT
+157 WFVDDTVT

-172 GVGSVSRI
+172 GVSTVSRI
-180 GGLQREITVAADPIA
+180 GGLQREITVAADPIT
-195 LSGLQ
+195 LSGLKL
-200 FSIAQLSNQIAGI
+200 SIIQLSNQITGI

-226 TTQTIRVM
+226 TTQTIRVL
-234 GAVERAGE
+234 GAVERSSE
-242 LNTLQIAVPTGGTQ
+242 LNNLQIAVPTGGTQ
-256 ALGRMAT
+256 ALGRMAQI
-263 VTDGAADQSSIAK
+263 TDGAADPSSIAK
-276 LDDQTVVAF
+276 LDGQTVVAF
-285 NIVRSR
+285 NITRSR

-296 EVMAR
+296 EVMAL

-307 KLQADVSTIE
+307 KLSADVGNIS
-317 IEKVSDLVTPI
+317 IEKVYDRATPVA
-328 SEDYKASLTM
+328 EDYQASLRM
-338 LIEGGILAVIVVF
+338 LIEGGLLAVVVVF

-358 ATIVA
+358 ATFVA

-378 YLFDFSLNII
+378 YLFGFSLNII
-388 SLLALSLVVG
+388 SLLALSLVIG
-398 VLVDDAIVEVENIMR
+398 VLVDDAIVEVENIIR
-413 HLRMGKTPYQAA
+413 HLRMGKTPYEAA

-445 VFLPTAFMGGVVG
+445 VFLPTAFMGGIVG
-458 QFFRQFGWTAAIAIF
+458 QFFRQFGWTAALSIF

-480 LITPMMAAYML
+480 LITPMMAAYIL
-491 RPEKQ
+491 KPEKKH
-496 QVETQGATMTWYL
+496 VEKQSALMDWYL
-509 KVVTWTLHHRSLTM
+509 KVVSWTLDHRWITI

-538 LLPTAFIPDDDFD
+538 LLPTSFIPDNDID
-551 QTRVSIE
+551 QTRVAIE
-558 MTPDVELADT
+558 LTPDVALADT
-568 ERIAALASARILQ
+568 ERVAALASERILAM
-581 LPEVTNIF
+581 PEVTNIF
-589 TSVGEAQATMDSS
+589 TSVGEAQATMDSNS
-602 TSGGGKNKNIASL
+602 SGGKAENIAGL
-615 DIVLVPRADREIKK
+615 DIVLAPRAERGSKQEIERKM
-629 QVEQKISAILAEVP
+629 STILAEVP
-643 SARFSV
+643 GARFTV
-649 GLSSGGESGYN
+649 GLSSGGETGYN
-660 FSLTSTNPQLLE
+660 FSLTSTDPQLLE
-672 QTVQQIMSEVR
+672 QTVQQMMLEIRE
-683 ALPIAGDVTSDRSLP
+683 LPSAGAVTSDRSLP
-698 RQELTVIPDRLAMA
+698 RQELTVTPNRLAMA
-712 DFGVTTQDIA
+712 DKGVTTQDIA
-722 TTLRIATVGD
+722 TTLRVATVGD

-755 IAKQNINQLEGLY
+755 IAKQNVSQLEGLY
-768 VPSSRPD
+768 VPSALPA

-780 VGDVAALEFGVG
+780 VGEVATLDFGTG
-792 PAQIT
+792 PAQIS
-797 RLDRERAISVT
+797 RLDRERAISITV
-808 IQPGSGELGE
+808 QPANGELGD
-818 LVTAVKSTPTM
+818 LVQAVKSI
-829 QNLPPSMTIIEQGQA
+829 PSMQQLPASITIIDQGQA
-844 ENMAELFNGFV
+844 ENMAELFSGFV
-855 IAMSVGI
+855 IAMSVGVV
-862 ICIFGVLILL
+862 CILGVLILL
-872 FGKILQPFTILM
+872 FGRILQPFTILM

-929 ALIAQRLGLPR
+929 ALIAQRRGLTR
-940 FEAIIDS
+940 FEAIIDA

-1010 DDVSGWFTK
+1010 DDLSGWFSK
-1019 WLTPQGKDEPE
+1019 WLKPQGKGH
-1030 STNDTINDTMT
+1030 STTNQ
-1041 DEPL
+1041 

>member
-1 MSMNVSSYSIKNP
+1 MSLNVSAYSIKNP
-14 LVAILLFVLLT
+14 LVAILLFILLT
-25 IGGIFGFKQMK
+25 LGGIYGFMKMK
-36 VQQFPDIDF
+36 VQQFPDIDL

-56 AAPAQLESDIAKKI
+56 AAPSQLENDIAKKI

-77 DGVKHIRS
+77 EGIKHIRTTL
-85 SIQTGAATIVTE
+85 QTGAATMVTE

-136 SGFPIVTYSVS
+136 AGFPVVTYSV
-147 ADNMSIEDLS
+147 AAENMNVEDLS
-157 WFVDDTIT
+157 WFVDDTVT

-172 GVGSVSRI
+172 GVSTVSRI
-180 GGLQREITVAADPIA
+180 GGLQREITVAADPIT
-195 LSGLQ
+195 LSGLKL
-200 FSIAQLSNQIAGI
+200 SITQLSNQITGI

-226 TTQTIRVM
+226 TTQTIRVL
-234 GAVERAGE
+234 GAVERASE
-242 LNTLQIAVPTGGTQ
+242 LNDLQVAIPAGGTQ
-256 ALGRMAT
+256 ALGRMAQI
-263 VTDGAADQSSIAK
+263 TDGAADPSSIAK
-276 LDDQTVVAF
+276 LDGQTVVAF
-285 NIVRSR
+285 NITRSR

-296 EVMAR
+296 EVMEL

-307 KLQADVSTIE
+307 KLSADVGNIT
-317 IEKVSDLVTPI
+317 IEKVYDRATPI
-328 SEDYKASLTM
+328 AEDYQASLRM
-338 LIEGGILAVIVVF
+338 LIEGGLLAVVVVF

-378 YLFDFSLNII
+378 YLFGFSLNII
-388 SLLALSLVVG
+388 SLLALSLVIG
-398 VLVDDAIVEVENIMR
+398 VLVDDAIVEVENIIR
-413 HLRMGKTPYQAA
+413 HLRMGKTPYEAA

-445 VFLPTAFMGGVVG
+445 VFLPTAFMGGIVG
-458 QFFRQFGWTAAIAIF
+458 QFFRQFGWTAALSIF

-480 LITPMMAAYML
+480 LITPMMAAYIL
-491 RPEKQ
+491 RPEKKH
-496 QVETQGATMTWYL
+496 VEKQSALMGWYL
-509 KVVTWTLHHRSLTM
+509 KIVAWTLHHRWLTM
-523 GATLVLFVASLALVK
+523 GATLVLFVASLMLVK
-538 LLPTAFIPDDDFD
+538 LLPTSFIPDNDID
-551 QTRVSIE
+551 QTRVAIE
-558 MTPDVELADT
+558 LTPDVALEDT
-568 ERIAALASARILQ
+568 ERVAALASERILAMS
-581 LPEVTNIF
+581 EVTNIF
-589 TSVGEAQATMDSS
+589 TSVGEAQASMDSNS
-602 TSGGGKNKNIASL
+602 SGGKAENIAGL
-615 DIVLVPRADREIKK
+615 DIVLAPRAERGSKQEIER
-629 QVEQKISAILAEVP
+629 QISSLLAEVP
-643 SARFSV
+643 GARFTV

-660 FSLTSTNPQLLE
+660 FSMTSTNPQLLE
-672 QTVQQIMSEVR
+672 QTAQQIMSEIR
-683 ALPIAGDVTSDRSLP
+683 GLPSAGSVTSDRSLP
-698 RQELTVIPDRLAMA
+698 RQELTVTPDRLAMA
-712 DFGVTTQDIA
+712 DKGVTTQDIA
-722 TTLRIATVGD
+722 TTLRVATVGD

-748 IVVRLPD
+748 IVIRLPD
-755 IAKQNINQLEGLY
+755 VAKQNVSQLEGLY
-768 VPSSRPD
+768 VPSSLPA

-780 VGDVAALEFGVG
+780 VGEVASLDFGTG
-792 PAQIT
+792 PAQIS
-797 RLDRERAISVT
+797 RLDRERAISITV
-808 IQPGSGELGE
+808 QPASGELGD
-818 LVTAVKSTPTM
+818 LVQAVKSVPAM
-829 QNLPPSMTIIEQGQA
+829 QQLPPSITIIDQGQA
-844 ENMAELFNGFV
+844 ENMAELFSGFV
-855 IAMSVGI
+855 IAMSVGVV
-862 ICIFGVLILL
+862 CILGVLILL
-872 FGKILQPFTILM
+872 FGRILQPFTILM

-929 ALIAQRLGLPR
+929 ALIAQRRGLAR
-940 FEAIIDS
+940 FEAIIDA

-1010 DDVSGWFTK
+1010 DDLSGWFAK
-1019 WLTPQGKDEPE
+1019 WLVPSGKEQ
-1030 STNDTINDTMT
+1030 TTT
-1041 DEPL
+1041 DGKV

>member
-1 MSMNVSSYSIKNP
+1 MSLNVSAYSIKNP

-25 IGGIFGFKQMK
+25 LGGIYGFMQMK
-36 VQQFPDIDF
+36 VQQFPDIDL

-56 AAPAQLESDIAKKI
+56 AAPSQLENDIAKKV

-77 DGVKHIRS
+77 EGVKHIRTTL
-85 SIQTGAATIVTE
+85 QTGAATMVAE

-127 DPIITKVST
+127 DPIVTKVST
-136 SGFPIVTYSVS
+136 SGFPVVTYSV
-147 ADNMSIEDLS
+147 AAENMNVEDLS
-157 WFVDDTIT
+157 WFVDDTVT

-172 GVGSVSRI
+172 GVSTVSRI
-180 GGLQREITVAADPIA
+180 GGLQREITVAADPIT
-195 LSGLQ
+195 LSGLKL
-200 FSIAQLSNQIAGI
+200 SIIQLSNQITGI

-226 TTQTIRVM
+226 TTQTIRVL
-234 GAVERAGE
+234 GAVERSSE
-242 LNTLQIAVPTGGTQ
+242 LNNLQIAVPTGGTQ
-256 ALGRMAT
+256 ALGRMAQI
-263 VTDGAADQSSIAK
+263 TDGAADPSSIAK
-276 LDDQTVVAF
+276 LDGQTVVAF
-285 NIVRSR
+285 NITRSR

-296 EVMAR
+296 EVMDL
-301 VDAELA
+301 VDAELT
-307 KLQADVSTIE
+307 KLSADVGNIS
-317 IEKVSDLVTPI
+317 IEKVYDRATPVA
-328 SEDYKASLTM
+328 EDYQASLRM
-338 LIEGGILAVIVVF
+338 LIEGGLLAVVVVF

-358 ATIVA
+358 ATFVA

-378 YLFDFSLNII
+378 YLFGFSLNII
-388 SLLALSLVVG
+388 SLLALSLVIG
-398 VLVDDAIVEVENIMR
+398 VLVDDAIVEVENIIR
-413 HLRMGKTPYQAA
+413 HLRMGKTPYEAA

-445 VFLPTAFMGGVVG
+445 VFLPTAFMGGIVG
-458 QFFRQFGWTAAIAIF
+458 QFFRQFGWTAALSIF

-480 LITPMMAAYML
+480 LITPMMAAYIL
-491 RPEKQ
+491 KPEKKH
-496 QVETQGATMTWYL
+496 VEKQSALMDWYL
-509 KVVTWTLHHRSLTM
+509 KVVSWTLDHRWITI

-538 LLPTAFIPDDDFD
+538 LLPTSFIPDNDID
-551 QTRVSIE
+551 QTRVAIE
-558 MTPDVELADT
+558 LTPDVALADT
-568 ERIAALASARILQ
+568 ERVAALASERILAM
-581 LPEVTNIF
+581 PEVTNIF

-602 TSGGGKNKNIASL
+602 SSGGKAENIAGL
-615 DIVLVPRADREIKK
+615 DIVLAPRAERGSKQEIERKM
-629 QVEQKISAILAEVP
+629 STILAEVP
-643 SARFSV
+643 GARFTV
-649 GLSSGGESGYN
+649 GLSSGGETGYN
-660 FSLTSTNPQLLE
+660 FSLTSTDPQLLE
-672 QTVQQIMSEVR
+672 QTVQQMMLEIRE
-683 ALPIAGDVTSDRSLP
+683 LPSAGAVTSDRSLP
-698 RQELTVIPDRLAMA
+698 RQELTVTPNRLAMA
-712 DFGVTTQDIA
+712 DKGVTTQDIA
-722 TTLRIATVGD
+722 TTLRVATVGD

-755 IAKQNINQLEGLY
+755 IAKQNVSQLEGLY
-768 VPSSRPD
+768 VPSALPA

-780 VGDVAALEFGVG
+780 VGEVATLDFGTG
-792 PAQIT
+792 PAQIS
-797 RLDRERAISVT
+797 RLDRERAISITV
-808 IQPGSGELGE
+808 QPANGELGD
-818 LVTAVKSTPTM
+818 LVQAVKSI
-829 QNLPPSMTIIEQGQA
+829 PSMQQLPASITIIDQGQA
-844 ENMAELFNGFV
+844 ENMAELFSGFV
-855 IAMSVGI
+855 IAMSVGVV
-862 ICIFGVLILL
+862 CILGVLILL
-872 FGKILQPFTILM
+872 FGRILQPFTILM

-929 ALIAQRLGLPR
+929 ALIAQRRGLAR
-940 FEAIIDS
+940 FEAIIDA

-1010 DDVSGWFTK
+1010 DDLSGWFAK
-1019 WLTPQGKDEPE
+1019 WLAPNGKPD
-1030 STNDTINDTMT
+1030 IMT
-1041 DEPL
+1041 EEK

>member
-1 MSMNVSSYSIKNP
+1 MSLNVSSYSIKNP
-14 LVAILLFVLLT
+14 LVAILLFILLT
-25 IGGIFGFKQMK
+25 LGGIYGFMKMK
-36 VQQFPDIDF
+36 VQQFPDIDL

-56 AAPAQLESDIAKKI
+56 AAPSQLENDIAKKV

-77 DGVKHIRS
+77 EGIKHIRTTL
-85 SIQTGAATIVTE
+85 QTGAATMVTE

-136 SGFPIVTYSVS
+136 AGFPVVTYSVAS
-147 ADNMSIEDLS
+147 ENMNVEDLS
-157 WFVDDTIT
+157 WFVDDTVT

-172 GVGSVSRI
+172 GVSTVSRI
-180 GGLQREITVAADPIA
+180 GGLQREITVAADPIT
-195 LSGLQ
+195 LSGLKL
-200 FSIAQLSNQIAGI
+200 SITQLSNQITGI

-226 TTQTIRVM
+226 TTQTIRVL
-234 GAVERAGE
+234 GAVERASE
-242 LNTLQIAVPTGGTQ
+242 LNDLQVAIPAGGTQ
-256 ALGRMAT
+256 ALGRMAQI
-263 VTDGAADQSSIAK
+263 TDGAADPSSIAK
-276 LDDQTVVAF
+276 LDGQTVVAF
-285 NIVRSR
+285 NITRSR

-296 EVMAR
+296 EVMEL

-307 KLQADVSTIE
+307 KLSADVGNIT
-317 IEKVSDLVTPI
+317 IEKVYDRATPI
-328 SEDYKASLTM
+328 AEDYQASLRM
-338 LIEGGILAVIVVF
+338 LIEGGLLAVVVVF

-378 YLFDFSLNII
+378 YLFGFSLNII
-388 SLLALSLVVG
+388 SLLALSLVIG
-398 VLVDDAIVEVENIMR
+398 VLVDDAIVEVENIIR
-413 HLRMGKTPYQAA
+413 HLRMGKTPYEAA

-445 VFLPTAFMGGVVG
+445 VFLPTAFMGGIVG
-458 QFFRQFGWTAAIAIF
+458 QFFRQFGWTAALSIF

-480 LITPMMAAYML
+480 LITPMMAAYIL
-491 RPEKQ
+491 RPEKKH
-496 QVETQGATMTWYL
+496 VEKQSALMGWYL
-509 KVVTWTLHHRSLTM
+509 KIVAWTLHHRWLTM
-523 GATLVLFVASLALVK
+523 GATLVLFVASLMLVK
-538 LLPTAFIPDDDFD
+538 LLPTSFIPDNDID
-551 QTRVSIE
+551 QTRVAIE
-558 MTPDVELADT
+558 LTPDVALEDT
-568 ERIAALASARILQ
+568 ERVAALASERILAM
-581 LPEVTNIF
+581 PEVTNIF
-589 TSVGEAQATMDSS
+589 TSVGEAQASMDSNS
-602 TSGGGKNKNIASL
+602 SGGKAENIAGL
-615 DIVLVPRADREIKK
+615 DIVLAPRAERGSKQEIER
-629 QVEQKISAILAEVP
+629 QISSLLAEVP
-643 SARFSV
+643 GARFTV

-660 FSLTSTNPQLLE
+660 FSMTSTNPQLLE
-672 QTVQQIMSEVR
+672 QTAQQIMSEIR
-683 ALPIAGDVTSDRSLP
+683 GLPSAGSVTSDRSLP
-698 RQELTVIPDRLAMA
+698 RQELTVTPDRLAMA
-712 DFGVTTQDIA
+712 DKGVTTQDIA
-722 TTLRIATVGD
+722 TTLRVATVGD

-748 IVVRLPD
+748 IVIRLPD
-755 IAKQNINQLEGLY
+755 VAKQNVSQLEGLY
-768 VPSSRPD
+768 VPSSLPA

-780 VGDVAALEFGVG
+780 VGEVASLDFGTG
-792 PAQIT
+792 PAQIS
-797 RLDRERAISVT
+797 RLDRERAISITV
-808 IQPGSGELGE
+808 QPASGELGD
-818 LVTAVKSTPTM
+818 LVQAVKSVPAM
-829 QNLPPSMTIIEQGQA
+829 QQLPPSITIIDQGQA
-844 ENMAELFNGFV
+844 ENMAELFSGFV
-855 IAMSVGI
+855 IAMSVGVV
-862 ICIFGVLILL
+862 CILGVLILL
-872 FGKILQPFTILM
+872 FGRILQPFTILM

-929 ALIAQRLGLPR
+929 ALIAQRRGLAR
-940 FEAIIDS
+940 FEAIIDA

-1010 DDVSGWFTK
+1010 DDVSGWFAK
-1019 WLTPQGKDEPE
+1019 WLVPSGKEQTT
-1030 STNDTINDTMT
+1030 TNGKV
-1041 DEPL
+1041 

>member
-1 MSMNVSSYSIKNP
+1 MSLNVSAYSIKNP

-25 IGGIFGFKQMK
+25 LGGIYGFMKMK
-36 VQQFPDIDF
+36 VQQFPDIDL

-56 AAPAQLESDIAKKI
+56 AAPSQLENDIAKKI

-77 DGVKHIRS
+77 EGVSHIRTTL
-85 SIQTGAATIVTE
+85 QTGAATIATE
-97 FVLEKDIQEAV
+97 FTLEKDIQEAV

-136 SGFPIVTYSVS
+136 AGFPVVTYSV
-147 ADNMSIEDLS
+147 AAENMSVEDLS
-157 WFVDDTIT
+157 WFVDDTVT

-172 GVGSVSRI
+172 GVSTVSRV

-195 LSGLQ
+195 LSGLK
-200 FSIAQLSNQIAGI
+200 FSISQLSQQIAGI
-213 QQDSSGGEAEVGK
+213 QQDSSGGEAEVGN
-226 TTQTIRVM
+226 TTQTIRVL
-234 GAVERAGE
+234 GAVERANE
-242 LNTLQIAVPTGGTQ
+242 LNDLQVAVPTGGTQ
-256 ALGRMAT
+256 ALGRMAKI
-263 VTDGAADQSSIAK
+263 TDGAADPSSIAK
-276 LDDQTVVAF
+276 LDGQTVVAF
-285 NIVRSR
+285 NITRSR

-296 EVMAR
+296 DVMEL
-301 VDAELA
+301 VDEELA
-307 KLQADVSTIE
+307 KLTADVGNIS
-317 IEKVSDLVTPI
+317 IEKVYDRATPI
-328 SEDYKASLTM
+328 AEDYEASLRM
-338 LIEGGILAVIVVF
+338 LIEGGLLAVVVVF

-378 YLFDFSLNII
+378 YLFGFSLNII
-388 SLLALSLVVG
+388 SLLALSLVIG
-398 VLVDDAIVEVENIMR
+398 VLVDDAIVEVENIIR
-413 HLRMGKTPYQAA
+413 HLRMGKTPYEAA

-445 VFLPTAFMGGVVG
+445 VFLPTAFMGGIVG
-458 QFFRQFGWTAAIAIF
+458 QFFRQFGWTAALSIF

-480 LITPMMAAYML
+480 LITPMMAAYIL
-491 RPEKQ
+491 RPEKKH
-496 QVETQGATMTWYL
+496 VEKQSAMMKYYL
-509 KVVTWTLHHRSLTM
+509 KIVSWTLHHRWITM

-538 LLPTAFIPDDDFD
+538 LLPTSFIPDNDID
-551 QTRVSIE
+551 QTRVAIE
-558 MTPDVELADT
+558 LTPDVSLADT
-568 ERIAALASARILQ
+568 ERVAALASARILAM
-581 LPEVTNIF
+581 PEVTNIF
-589 TSVGEAQATMDSS
+589 TSVGEAQASMGASDG
-602 TSGGGKNKNIASL
+602 GGGKAENIAGL
-615 DIVLVPRADREIKK
+615 DIVLAPRAERGTKQEI
-629 QVEQKISAILAEVP
+629 ERKISKLMTEVP
-643 SARFSV
+643 GARFTV

-672 QTVQQIMSEVR
+672 QTAQKIMSEIR
-683 ALPIAGDVTSDRSLP
+683 GLPSAGAVTSDRSLP
-698 RQELTVIPDRLAMA
+698 RQELTVTPDRLAMA
-712 DFGVTTQDIA
+712 DKGVTTQDIA
-722 TTLRIATVGD
+722 TTLRVATVGD
-732 YEQRLSKL
+732 YEQQLSKL
-740 NLDTRQIP
+740 NLDTRQVP

-755 IAKQNINQLEGLY
+755 VAKQNVSQLEGLY
-768 VPSSRPD
+768 VPSTMPA

-780 VGDVAALEFGVG
+780 VGEVATLDFGTG
-792 PAQIT
+792 PAQIS
-797 RLDRERAISVT
+797 RLDRERAISITV
-808 IQPGSGELGE
+808 QPASGELGD
-818 LVTAVKSTPTM
+818 LVQAVKAVPTM
-829 QNLPPSMTIIEQGQA
+829 QQLPPSITIIDQGQA
-844 ENMAELFNGFV
+844 ENMADLFSGFI
-855 IAMSVGI
+855 IAMSVGVV
-862 ICIFGVLILL
+862 CILGVLILL
-872 FGKILQPFTILM
+872 FGRLLQPFTILM

-929 ALIAQRLGLPR
+929 ALIAQRRGLAR
-940 FEAIIDS
+940 FEAIVDA

-1010 DDVSGWFTK
+1010 DDLSGWFAK
-1019 WLTPQGKDEPE
+1019 WLAPHGKPSD
-1030 STNDTINDTMT
+1030 S
-1041 DEPL
+1041 

>member
-1 MSMNVSSYSIKNP
+1 MSLNVSAYSIKNP

-25 IGGIFGFKQMK
+25 LGGIYGFMKMK
-36 VQQFPDIDF
+36 VQQFPDIDL

-56 AAPAQLESDIAKKI
+56 AAPSQLENDIAKKV

-77 DGVKHIRS
+77 EGVKHIRTTL
-85 SIQTGAATIVTE
+85 QTGAATIVTE

-136 SGFPIVTYSVS
+136 AGFPVVTYSVA
-147 ADNMSIEDLS
+147 ADNMNVEDLS
-157 WFVDDTIT
+157 WFVDDTVT

-172 GVGSVSRI
+172 GVSTVSRI

-195 LSGLQ
+195 LSGLK
-200 FSIAQLSNQIAGI
+200 FSIAQLSQQITGI

-226 TTQTIRVM
+226 TTQTIRVL
-234 GAVERAGE
+234 GAVERASE
-242 LNTLQIAVPTGGTQ
+242 LNDLQIAVPTGGTQ
-256 ALGRMAT
+256 ALGRMAQI
-263 VTDGAADQSSIAK
+263 TDGAADPSSIAK
-276 LDDQTVVAF
+276 LDGQTVVAF
-285 NIVRSR
+285 NITRSR

-296 EVMAR
+296 EVMKL

-307 KLQADVSTIE
+307 KLSADVGNIN
-317 IEKVSDLVTPI
+317 IEKVYDRATPI
-328 SEDYKASLTM
+328 DEDYQASLRM
-338 LIEGGILAVIVVF
+338 LIEGGLLAVVVVF

-358 ATIVA
+358 ATFVA

-378 YLFDFSLNII
+378 YLFGFSLNII
-388 SLLALSLVVG
+388 SLLALSLVIG
-398 VLVDDAIVEVENIMR
+398 VLVDDAIVEVENIIR
-413 HLRMGKTPYQAA
+413 HLRMGKTPYEAA

-445 VFLPTAFMGGVVG
+445 VFLPTAFMGGIVG
-458 QFFRQFGWTAAIAIF
+458 QFFRQFGWTAALSIF

-480 LITPMMAAYML
+480 LITPMMAAYIL
-491 RPEKQ
+491 KPEKKH
-496 QVETQGATMTWYL
+496 VEKQSALMGWYL
-509 KVVTWTLHHRSLTM
+509 KVVSWTLHHRWITM

-538 LLPTAFIPDDDFD
+538 LLPTSFIPDNDID
-551 QTRVSIE
+551 QTRVAIE
-558 MTPDVELADT
+558 LTPDVALEDT
-568 ERIAALASARILQ
+568 ERVAALASERILA

-589 TSVGEAQATMDSS
+589 TSVGEAQAAMDSS
-602 TSGGGKNKNIASL
+602 SSGGKSENIAGL
-615 DIVLVPRADREIKK
+615 DIVLAPRAERGSKQEI
-629 QVEQKISAILAEVP
+629 ERKISNMLAEVP
-643 SARFSV
+643 GARFTI
-649 GLSSGGESGYN
+649 GLSSGGETGYN
-660 FSLTSTNPQLLE
+660 FSMTSTDPQLLE
-672 QTVQQIMSEVR
+672 QTAQQIMSEIR
-683 ALPIAGDVTSDRSLP
+683 ALPSAGSVTSDRSLP
-698 RQELTVIPDRLAMA
+698 RQELTVTPNRLAMA
-712 DFGVTTQDIA
+712 DKGVTTQDIA
-722 TTLRIATVGD
+722 TTLRVATVGD
-732 YEQRLSKL
+732 YEQSLSKL

-755 IAKQNINQLEGLY
+755 IAKQNVSQLEGLY
-768 VPSSRPD
+768 LPSALPA

-780 VGDVAALEFGVG
+780 VGEVATLDFGTG
-792 PAQIT
+792 PAQIS
-797 RLDRERAISVT
+797 RLDRERAISITV
-808 IQPGSGELGE
+808 QPANGELGD
-818 LVTAVKSTPTM
+818 LVQAVK
-829 QNLPPSMTIIEQGQA
+829 NIPSMQKLPASITIIDQGQA
-844 ENMAELFNGFV
+844 ENMAELFSGFV
-855 IAMSVGI
+855 IAMSVGVV
-862 ICIFGVLILL
+862 CILGVLILL
-872 FGKILQPFTILM
+872 FGRILQPFTILM

-929 ALIAQRLGLPR
+929 ALIAQRRGLAR
-940 FEAIIDS
+940 FDAIIDS
-947 CRKRARPIIMTTI
+947 CLKRARPIIMTTI

-1010 DDVSGWFTK
+1010 DDVSGWFSK
-1019 WLTPQGKDEPE
+1019 WLVPHGKGK
-1030 STNDTINDTMT
+1030 STIEDA
-1041 DEPL
+1041 

>member
-1 MSMNVSSYSIKNP
+1 MSLNVSAYSIKNP

-25 IGGIFGFKQMK
+25 LGGIYGFMQMK
-36 VQQFPDIDF
+36 VQQFPDIDL

-56 AAPAQLESDIAKKI
+56 AAPSQLENDIAKKV

-77 DGVKHIRS
+77 EGVKHIRTTL
-85 SIQTGAATIVTE
+85 QTGAATMVTE

-136 SGFPIVTYSVS
+136 SGFPVVTYSV
-147 ADNMSIEDLS
+147 AAENMNVEDLS
-157 WFVDDTIT
+157 WFVDDTVT

-172 GVGSVSRI
+172 GVSTVSRI
-180 GGLQREITVAADPIA
+180 GGLQREITVAADPIT
-195 LSGLQ
+195 LSGLKL
-200 FSIAQLSNQIAGI
+200 SIIQLSNQITGI

-226 TTQTIRVM
+226 TTQTIRVL
-234 GAVERAGE
+234 GAVERSSE
-242 LNTLQIAVPTGGTQ
+242 LNNLQIAVPTGGTQ
-256 ALGRMAT
+256 ALGRMAQM
-263 VTDGAADQSSIAK
+263 TDGAADPSSIAK
-276 LDDQTVVAF
+276 LDGQTVVAF
-285 NIVRSR
+285 NITRSR

-296 EVMAR
+296 EVMEL

-307 KLQADVSTIE
+307 KLSADVGNIS
-317 IEKVSDLVTPI
+317 IEKVYDRATPVA
-328 SEDYKASLTM
+328 EDYQASLRM
-338 LIEGGILAVIVVF
+338 LIEGGLLAVVVVF

-358 ATIVA
+358 ATFVA

-378 YLFDFSLNII
+378 YLFGFSLNII
-388 SLLALSLVVG
+388 SLLALSLVIG
-398 VLVDDAIVEVENIMR
+398 VLVDDAIVEVENIIR
-413 HLRMGKTPYQAA
+413 HLRMGKTPYEAA

-445 VFLPTAFMGGVVG
+445 VFLPTAFMGGIVG
-458 QFFRQFGWTAAIAIF
+458 QFFRQFGWTAALSIF

-480 LITPMMAAYML
+480 LITPMMAAYIL
-491 RPEKQ
+491 KPEKKH
-496 QVETQGATMTWYL
+496 VEKQSALMDRYL
-509 KVVTWTLHHRSLTM
+509 KVVSWTLDHRWITM

-538 LLPTAFIPDDDFD
+538 LLPTSFIPDNDID
-551 QTRVSIE
+551 QTRVAIE
-558 MTPDVELADT
+558 LTPDVALADT
-568 ERIAALASARILQ
+568 ERVAALASERILAM
-581 LPEVTNIF
+581 PEVTNIF

-602 TSGGGKNKNIASL
+602 SSGGKAENIAGL
-615 DIVLVPRADREIKK
+615 DIVLAPRAERGSKQEIERKM
-629 QVEQKISAILAEVP
+629 STILAEVP
-643 SARFSV
+643 GARFTV
-649 GLSSGGESGYN
+649 GLSSGGETGYN
-660 FSLTSTNPQLLE
+660 FSLTSTDPQLLE
-672 QTVQQIMSEVR
+672 QTVQQMMLEIRE
-683 ALPIAGDVTSDRSLP
+683 LPSAGAVTSDRSLP
-698 RQELTVIPDRLAMA
+698 RQELTVTPNRLAMA
-712 DFGVTTQDIA
+712 DKGVTTQDIA
-722 TTLRIATVGD
+722 TTLRVATVGD

-755 IAKQNINQLEGLY
+755 IAKQNVSQLEGLY
-768 VPSSRPD
+768 VPSALPA

-780 VGDVAALEFGVG
+780 VGEVATLDFGTG
-792 PAQIT
+792 PAQIS
-797 RLDRERAISVT
+797 RLDRERAISITV
-808 IQPGSGELGE
+808 QPANGELGD
-818 LVTAVKSTPTM
+818 LVQAVKSI
-829 QNLPPSMTIIEQGQA
+829 PSMQQLPASITIIDQGQA
-844 ENMAELFNGFV
+844 ENMAELFSGFV
-855 IAMSVGI
+855 IAMSVGVV
-862 ICIFGVLILL
+862 CILGVLILL
-872 FGKILQPFTILM
+872 FGRILQPFTILM

-929 ALIAQRLGLPR
+929 ALIAQRRGLTR
-940 FEAIIDS
+940 FEAIIDA

-1010 DDVSGWFTK
+1010 DDLSGWFAK
-1019 WLTPQGKDEPE
+1019 WLAPNGKPD
-1030 STNDTINDTMT
+1030 IMT
-1041 DEPL
+1041 EEK

>member
-1 MSMNVSSYSIKNP
+1 MSLNVSAYSIKNP

-25 IGGIFGFKQMK
+25 LGGIYGFMQMK
-36 VQQFPDIDF
+36 VQQFPDIDL

-56 AAPAQLESDIAKKI
+56 AAPSQLENDIAKKV

-77 DGVKHIRS
+77 EGVKHIRTTL
-85 SIQTGAATIVTE
+85 QTGAATMVAE

-136 SGFPIVTYSVS
+136 SGFPVVTYSV
-147 ADNMSIEDLS
+147 AAENMNVEDLS
-157 WFVDDTIT
+157 WFVDDTVT

-172 GVGSVSRI
+172 GVSTVSRI
-180 GGLQREITVAADPIA
+180 GGLQREITVAADPIT
-195 LSGLQ
+195 LSGLKL
-200 FSIAQLSNQIAGI
+200 SIIQLSNQITGI

-226 TTQTIRVM
+226 TTQTIRVL
-234 GAVERAGE
+234 GAVERASD
-242 LNTLQIAVPTGGTQ
+242 LNNLQVAVPTGGTQ
-256 ALGRMAT
+256 ALGRMAQI
-263 VTDGAADQSSIAK
+263 TDGAADPSSIAK
-276 LDDQTVVAF
+276 LDGQTVVAF
-285 NIVRSR
+285 NITRSR

-296 EVMAR
+296 EVMAL

-307 KLQADVSTIE
+307 KLSADVGNIS
-317 IEKVSDLVTPI
+317 IEKVYDRATPVA
-328 SEDYKASLTM
+328 EDYQASLRM
-338 LIEGGILAVIVVF
+338 LIEGGLLAVVVVF

-358 ATIVA
+358 ATFVA

-378 YLFDFSLNII
+378 YLFGFSLNII
-388 SLLALSLVVG
+388 SLLALSLVIG
-398 VLVDDAIVEVENIMR
+398 VLVDDAIVEVENIIR
-413 HLRMGKTPYQAA
+413 HLRMGKTPYEAA

-445 VFLPTAFMGGVVG
+445 VFLPTAFMGGIVG
-458 QFFRQFGWTAAIAIF
+458 QFFRQFGWTAALSIF

-480 LITPMMAAYML
+480 LITPMMAAYIL
-491 RPEKQ
+491 KPEKKH
-496 QVETQGATMTWYL
+496 VEKQSALMDWYL
-509 KVVTWTLHHRSLTM
+509 KVVSWTLDHRWITM

-538 LLPTAFIPDDDFD
+538 LLPTSFIPDNDID
-551 QTRVSIE
+551 QTRVAIE
-558 MTPDVELADT
+558 LTPDVALADT
-568 ERIAALASARILQ
+568 ERVAALASERILAM
-581 LPEVTNIF
+581 PEVTNIF
-589 TSVGEAQATMDSS
+589 TSVGEAQATMDSNS
-602 TSGGGKNKNIASL
+602 SGGKAENIAGL
-615 DIVLVPRADREIKK
+615 DIVLAPRAERGSKQEIERKM
-629 QVEQKISAILAEVP
+629 SAMLAEVP
-643 SARFSV
+643 GARFTV
-649 GLSSGGESGYN
+649 GLSSGGETGYN
-660 FSLTSTNPQLLE
+660 FSLTSTDPQLLE
-672 QTVQQIMSEVR
+672 QTVQQMMSEIR
-683 ALPIAGDVTSDRSLP
+683 ELPSAGAVTSDRSLP
-698 RQELTVIPDRLAMA
+698 RQELTVTPNRLAMA
-712 DFGVTTQDIA
+712 DKGVTTQDIA
-722 TTLRIATVGD
+722 TTLRVATVGD

-755 IAKQNINQLEGLY
+755 IAKQNVSQLEGLY
-768 VPSSRPD
+768 VPSTLPA

-780 VGDVAALEFGVG
+780 VGEVATLDFGTG
-792 PAQIT
+792 PAQIS
-797 RLDRERAISVT
+797 RLDRERAISITV
-808 IQPGSGELGE
+808 QPANGELGD
-818 LVTAVKSTPTM
+818 LVQAVKSI
-829 QNLPPSMTIIEQGQA
+829 PSMQQLPASITIIDQGQA
-844 ENMAELFNGFV
+844 ENMAELFSGFV
-855 IAMSVGI
+855 IAMSVGVV
-862 ICIFGVLILL
+862 CILGVLILL
-872 FGKILQPFTILM
+872 FGRILQPFTILM

-929 ALIAQRLGLPR
+929 ALIAQRRGLTR
-940 FEAIIDS
+940 FEAIIDA

-1010 DDVSGWFTK
+1010 DDLSGWFAK
-1019 WLTPQGKDEPE
+1019 WLAPNGKPDRVTEE
-1030 STNDTINDTMT
+1030 K
-1041 DEPL
+1041 

>member
-1 MSMNVSSYSIKNP
+1 MSLNVSAYSIKNP

-25 IGGIFGFKQMK
+25 LGGIYGFMKMK
-36 VQQFPDIDF
+36 VQQFPDIDL

-56 AAPAQLESDIAKKI
+56 AAPSQLENDIAKKI

-77 DGVKHIRS
+77 EGVSHIRTTL
-85 SIQTGAATIVTE
+85 QTGAATIATE
-97 FVLEKDIQEAV
+97 FTLEKDIQEAV

-136 SGFPIVTYSVS
+136 AGFPVVTYSV
-147 ADNMSIEDLS
+147 AAENMSVEDLS
-157 WFVDDTIT
+157 WFVDDTVT

-172 GVGSVSRI
+172 GVSTVSRV

-195 LSGLQ
+195 LSGLK
-200 FSIAQLSNQIAGI
+200 FSISQLSQQIAGI

-226 TTQTIRVM
+226 TTQTIRVL
-234 GAVERAGE
+234 GAVERANE
-242 LNTLQIAVPTGGTQ
+242 LNDLQVAVPTGGTQ
-256 ALGRMAT
+256 ALGRMAEI
-263 VTDGAADQSSIAK
+263 TDGAADPSSIAK
-276 LDDQTVVAF
+276 LDGQTVVAF
-285 NIVRSR
+285 NITRSR

-296 EVMAR
+296 DVMEL
-301 VDAELA
+301 VDEELA
-307 KLQADVSTIE
+307 KLTADVGNIS
-317 IEKVSDLVTPI
+317 IEKVYDRATPI
-328 SEDYKASLTM
+328 AEDYEASLRM
-338 LIEGGILAVIVVF
+338 LIEGGLLAVVVVF

-378 YLFDFSLNII
+378 YLFGFSLNII
-388 SLLALSLVVG
+388 SLLALSLVIG
-398 VLVDDAIVEVENIMR
+398 VLVDDAIVEVENIIR
-413 HLRMGKTPYQAA
+413 HLRMGKTPYEAA

-445 VFLPTAFMGGVVG
+445 VFLPTAFMGGIVG
-458 QFFRQFGWTAAIAIF
+458 QFFRQFGWTAALSIF

-480 LITPMMAAYML
+480 LITPMMAAYIL
-491 RPEKQ
+491 RPEKKH
-496 QVETQGATMTWYL
+496 VEKQSAMMKYYL
-509 KVVTWTLHHRSLTM
+509 KIVSWTLHHRWLTM

-538 LLPTAFIPDDDFD
+538 LLPTSFIPDNDID
-551 QTRVSIE
+551 QTRVAIE
-558 MTPDVELADT
+558 LTPDVSLEDT
-568 ERIAALASARILQ
+568 ERVAALASDRIL
-581 LPEVTNIF
+581 LCLRLIF
-589 TSVGEAQATMDSS
+589 LLQWERRRRRWVRRMV
-602 TSGGGKNKNIASL
+602 GGGKAENIAGL
-615 DIVLVPRADREIKK
+615 DIVLAPRAERGTKQEI
-629 QVEQKISAILAEVP
+629 ERKISKLMTEVP
-643 SARFSV
+643 GARFTV

-672 QTVQQIMSEVR
+672 QTAQKIMSEIR
-683 ALPIAGDVTSDRSLP
+683 GLPSAGAVTSDRSLP
-698 RQELTVIPDRLAMA
+698 RQELTVTPDRLAMA
-712 DFGVTTQDIA
+712 DKGVTTQDIA
-722 TTLRIATVGD
+722 TTLRVATVGD
-732 YEQRLSKL
+732 YEQQLSKL
-740 NLDTRQIP
+740 NLDTRQVP

-755 IAKQNINQLEGLY
+755 VAKQNVSQLEGLY
-768 VPSSRPD
+768 VPSTMPA

-780 VGDVAALEFGVG
+780 VGEVATLDFGTG
-792 PAQIT
+792 PAQIS
-797 RLDRERAISVT
+797 RLDRERAISITV
-808 IQPGSGELGE
+808 QPASGELGD
-818 LVTAVKSTPTM
+818 LVQAVKAVPTM
-829 QNLPPSMTIIEQGQA
+829 QQLPPSITIIDQGQA
-844 ENMAELFNGFV
+844 ENMADLFSGFI
-855 IAMSVGI
+855 IAMSVGVV
-862 ICIFGVLILL
+862 CILGVLILL
-872 FGKILQPFTILM
+872 FGRLLQPFTILM

-929 ALIAQRLGLPR
+929 ALIAQRRAGR
-940 FEAIIDS
+940 FEAIVDA

-1010 DDVSGWFTK
+1010 DDLSGWFAK
-1019 WLTPQGKDEPE
+1019 WLAPHGKLETSD
-1030 STNDTINDTMT
+1030 SHFS
-1041 DEPL
+1041 

>member
-1 MSMNVSSYSIKNP
+1 MNLNVSSYSIKNP

-25 IGGIFGFKQMK
+25 MGGLFGFQQMK
-36 VQQFPDIDF
+36 VQQFPDIDL

-56 AAPAQLESDIAKKI
+56 AAPSQLENDVAKKI
-70 ENKLTSI
+70 ENRLTSI
-77 DGVKHIRS
+77 SGIKHIRS
-85 SIQTGAATIVTE
+85 TLQTGAATIVTE
-97 FVLEKDIQEAV
+97 FVLDKDIQEAV

-136 SGFPIVTYSVS
+136 SGFPVVTYSVT
-147 ADNMSIEDLS
+147 ADNMSVEDLS

-172 GVGSVSRI
+172 GVGSIGRI
-180 GGLQREITVAADPIA
+180 GGLERQITIAADPIA

-200 FSIAQLSNQIAGI
+200 FSVAQLSQQIAGI
-213 QQDSSGGEAEVGK
+213 QQDSSGGEAEVGRS
-226 TTQTIRVM
+226 TQTIRVL
-234 GAVERAGE
+234 GAVERARE
-242 LNTLQIAVPTGGTQ
+242 LNDLQITVPTGGTQ
-256 ALGRMAT
+256 ALGRMAQI
-263 VTDGAADQSSIAK
+263 TDGAADPNSIAK
-276 LDDQTVVAF
+276 LDGQTVVAF
-285 NIVRSR
+285 NVTRSR

-296 EVMAR
+296 DVMAR
-301 VDAELA
+301 VDETLA
-307 KLQADVSTIE
+307 QLSTDMSNITVD
-317 IEKVSDLVTPI
+317 KVYDRATPVA
-328 SEDYKASLTM
+328 EDYEASLRM

-358 ATIVA
+358 ATIVT
-363 AVALPLSV
+363 AVALPLSI

-388 SLLALSLVVG
+388 SLLALSLVIG

-445 VFLPTAFMGGVVG
+445 VFLPTAFMGGIVG
-458 QFFRQFGWTAAIAIF
+458 QFFRQFGWTAALAIF

-480 LITPMMAAYML
+480 LITPMMAAYIL
-491 RPEKQ
+491 RPEKKH
-496 QVETQGATMTWYL
+496 VEKQGALMTWYL
-509 KVVTWTLHHRSLTM
+509 KIVTWTLHHRWLTM
-523 GATLVLFVASLALVK
+523 GATLVLFVASLALVN
-538 LLPTAFIPDDDFD
+538 LLPTAFIPDNDID
-551 QTRVSIE
+551 QTRVAIE
-558 MTPDVELADT
+558 LTPDVELEDT
-568 ERIAALASARILQ
+568 ERVAALASERILA
-581 LPEVTNIF
+581 LPDVTHIF
-589 TSVGEAQATMDSS
+589 TAVGQAQASMGSDT
-602 TSGGGKNKNIASL
+602 GGRGSKNTASL
-615 DIVLVPRADREIKK
+615 DIVLAPRAERATKKEI
-629 QVEQKISAILAEVP
+629 EQKINAIVAEVP
-643 SARFSV
+643 SARFTV
-649 GLSSGGESGYN
+649 GLSSGGETGYN
-660 FSLTSTNPQLLE
+660 FSLTSTSPEVLE
-672 QTVQQIMSEVR
+672 QTAQQIMADIR
-683 ALPIAGDVTSDRSLP
+683 ALPSAGAVTSDRSLP
-698 RQELTVIPDRLAMA
+698 RQELTVTPNRLAMA
-712 DFGVTTQDIA
+712 DKGVTTQDIA

-755 IAKQNINQLEGLY
+755 VAKQSVNQLEGLY
-768 VPSSRPD
+768 VPSARLA

-780 VGDVAALEFGVG
+780 VGEVAALNFGTG
-792 PAQIT
+792 PAQIS
-797 RLDRERAISVT
+797 RLDRERAISITV
-808 IQPGSGELGE
+808 QPANGELGE
-818 LVTAVKSTPTM
+818 LVQAVENTPTM
-829 QNLPPSMTIIEQGQA
+829 QNLPASITVINQGQA
-844 ENMAELFNGFV
+844 ESMAELFSGFI

-862 ICIFGVLILL
+862 VCILGVLILL
-872 FGKILQPFTILM
+872 FGRLLQPFTILM

-889 IGGAFVGLVITN
+889 IGGAFVGLVITD

-929 ALIAQRLGLPR
+929 ALIAQRRGLER
-940 FEAIIDS
+940 FDAIVDA

-1010 DDVSGWFTK
+1010 DDVSNWFAK
-1019 WLTPQGKDEPE
+1019 WLMPHGKDQAKEQPAA
-1030 STNDTINDTMT
+1030 
-1041 DEPL
+1041 DEL